1 MPADIPAGHR
11 KAWFFM
17 NTCRRINSEWLF
29 FKQPLSDTNAPTE
42 LSSELSSELP
52 SGRSSKLPSPD
63 DARFQPVNLPHDW
76 LISNSSDHYENSESW
91 YQKTLSSDVLDFD
104 TSSNEDN
111 NDWLLY
117 FEGVYMDCTI
127 FVNGMQAGEWKYGY
141 SSFEVRLTP
150 FLKAGDNTILVHV
163 RYQSPN
169 SRWYSGAGIYRS
181 VWLKKVPAIHIASDG
196 INAETHRTADGKWTL
211 CMHTTLEKDGMQQ
224 SASDFLAS
232 ASLSLSFCVQTI
244 DGTIIHSGICE
255 NTPVT
260 LTDIKPWDVS
270 DPNLY
275 QIVCTLSENG
285 TAIQTETIT
294 TGFRTTRFDPNEGFF
309 LNDVHMKLKG
319 VCQHHDLGALGAAV
333 NRSAIKRQLL
343 ILKSMGVNAV
353 RTTHNMPAVELLELA
368 DKMGILIV
376 DEAFDMWEM
385 SKTPYDYGRFFK
397 EWSARDVKSWIC
409 RDRNHP
415 SVILWSIGNEIYDT
429 HANEHGQEITRYL
442 KEQVLLHDPYGHAL
456 PTIGSNFMQGENA
469 RKCADILKIAGY
481 NYAERLYNKQH
492 ADHPDWVIYGSETS
506 STVQSRGIYHFP
518 LAKPLLTDDDGQ
530 CSSLGNSTVNWG
542 AKNQQFCAVSDLHM
556 PFSLGQFLWSGFDYI
571 GEPTPYQSRNSF
583 FGQIDT
589 AGFPKDAYYFYQSV
603 WTDVNTNPMIHILPY
618 WDFNP
623 GQMIDV
629 RVYTNAPKA
638 ALYLNDTLIGE
649 KELAHTE
656 EDNMMADWS
665 LPYEKGVLTAI
676 AYDEAGNEIARDTKH
691 SFGDAA
697 SLRLRADRVT
707 VPADGAEL
715 IFVTIDALDADGYVV
730 ANANNRVHVTVEGE
744 GLLSGLDNG
753 DSTDYEPYKGDCRRL
768 FSGKLL
774 AIIAPTLTAGA
785 ITIKAA
791 SDGLAPATLTL
802 NTVAY
807 DSEMTQTD
815 FAHSNPNGKA
825 NTNIPSSKDRCAN
838 DLHIM
843 TITRDPLADAVSQA
857 TDIPVRSIT
866 LSCEDSSILTADKPC
881 AVISAVTHPANA
893 TAQPLEWKLTNAEGV
908 VVPYAVLEPIDDSHM
923 RIRAFA
929 DGSFFVRCSVTNGR
943 GCTALYS
950 TLEFKAEQ
958 IGTMNLDPY
967 TFTVGSLY
975 ASAEGEVANGNAHG
989 AATGSEGTTSI
1000 TYGPFDFG
1008 TFGADTVTIPIF
1020 ETESRP
1026 IDLIFVAGKT
1036 DTQPGTVLCAGRYD
1050 KQMIWDQY
1058 QEETFTLQKRLTG
1071 VTTFTIQVTDRKLH
1085 IGGLTFKRLEKAWT
1099 RLAASDIDRIYGDA
1113 FCRTDD
1119 AITGIGN
1126 NVTIEYTDMDFGDE
1140 TSVVIEI
1147 TGRSPIAKNTIHVR
1161 TSNGAE
1167 EALNIAEFTY
1177 SEDYTTKRFPVTVL
1191 SGSQTVTLLFLP
1203 GSNFDLKS
1211 IHFVKKDK

>member
-1 MPADIPAGHR
+1 MPAEIPTGHR

-29 FKQPLSDTNAPTE
+29 FKQPLSDTTTT
-42 LSSELSSELP
+42 LP
-52 SGRSSKLPSPD
+52 AQNDS
-63 DARFQPVNLPHDW
+63 RFYPVNLPHDW
-76 LISNSSDHYENSESW
+76 LIANSADHYENSEGW
-91 YQKTLSSDVLDFD
+91 YQKTISSDILPFD
-104 TSSNEDN
+104 ASSDD
-111 NDWLLY
+111 DWLLY

-150 FLKAGDNTILVHV
+150 FLKTGENTILVHV

-181 VWLKKVPAIHIASDG
+181 VWLKKVPAVHIASDG
-196 INAETHRTADGKWTL
+196 IAAETHLIENGKWSL
-211 CMHTTLEKDGMQQ
+211 CMHTTLEKDGVQQ
-224 SASDFLAS
+224 SAKDFFAS
-232 ASLSLSFCVQTI
+232 ENDNPNASLSLSFCVQTL
-244 DGTIIHSGICE
+244 DGTVILSEIPE
-255 NTPVT
+255 DTPVT
-260 LTDIKPWDVS
+260 LTNIKPWDINE
-270 DPNLY
+270 PNLY
-275 QIVCTLSENG
+275 KIVCTLSENG

-294 TGFRTTRFDPNEGFF
+294 TGFRTTRFDTNEGFF
-309 LNDVHMKLKG
+309 LNDVHIKLKG
-319 VCQHHDLGALGAAV
+319 VCQHHDLGALGSAV
-333 NRSAIKRQLL
+333 NRSAIKRQLT

-368 DKMGILIV
+368 DEMGILIV

-385 SKTPYDYGRFFK
+385 SKTTYDYARFFK
-397 EWSARDVKSWIC
+397 EWSSRDVKSWIC

-415 SVILWSIGNEIYDT
+415 CVILWSIGNEIYDT

-603 WTDVNTNPMIHILPY
+603 WTDAKTNPMIHILPY

-629 RVYTNAPKA
+629 RVYTNAPKV
-638 ALYLNDTLIGE
+638 ALFLNGTLIGE
-649 KELAHTE
+649 KTLAHTE
-656 EDNMMADWS
+656 EDNMIADWQ
-665 LPYEKGVLTAI
+665 LPFEAGTLKAI
-676 AYDEAGNEIARDTKH
+676 AYDENGVEIARDEAS

-697 SLRLRADRVT
+697 SLHLTANRSQVT
-707 VPADGAEL
+707 ADGSEL
-715 IFVTIDALDADGYVV
+715 IFVTIDALDTDGHAV
-730 ANANNRVHVTVEGE
+730 ANANNRVHVTVTGE
-744 GLLSGLDNG
+744 GMLAGLDNG
-753 DSTDYEPYKGDCRRL
+753 DSTDCEPYKGDCRRL

-774 AIIAPTLTAGA
+774 AIIAPSLTAGT
-785 ITIKAA
+785 ITITAS
-791 SDGLAPATLTL
+791 SDGLTSASLTV
-802 NTVAY
+802 NTTSY
-807 DSEMTQTD
+807 SE
-815 FAHSNPNGKA
+815 
-825 NTNIPSSKDRCAN
+825 SSDEKDPCAE
-838 DLHIM
+838 DLHLM
-843 TITRDPLADAVSQA
+843 TITRDPLADSISSQS
-857 TDIPVRSIT
+857 DIPVRKIT
-866 LSCEDSSILTADKPC
+866 LSCETFTHLTADAPS
-881 AVISAVTHPANA
+881 AVIYASVSPANA
-893 TAQPLEWKLTNAEGV
+893 TTQTLDWKVTNAEGV
-908 VVPYAVLEPIDDSHM
+908 TVPYAILEPIDNTHV
-923 RIRAFA
+923 RIHALS

-943 GCTALYS
+943 GHTTLYS
-950 TLEFKAEQ
+950 TLAFTATE

-975 ASAEGEVANGNAHG
+975 SDSEGEIANGNAHG

-1008 TFGADTVTIPIF
+1008 TFGTDTVTIPIF
-1020 ETESRP
+1020 ETESQP
-1026 IDLIFVAGKT
+1026 VDLTFIEGKT
-1036 DTQPGTVLCAGRYD
+1036 KSKPGTILCTGRYD
-1050 KQMIWDQY
+1050 KKMIWDQY
-1058 QEETFTLQKRLTG
+1058 QEETFKLPKRLKG

-1085 IGGLTFKRLEKAWT
+1085 IGGLTFHKLEKAWT
-1099 RLAASDIDRIYGDA
+1099 TLAASDIDRIYGDA

-1140 TSVVIEI
+1140 TSAVIEI

-1161 TSNGAE
+1161 TSNGKE
-1167 EALNIAEFTY
+1167 ESLNIAEFTY
-1177 SEDYTTKRFPVTVL
+1177 SEDYTTKCFPVNVL

-1211 IHFVKKDK
+1211 IRFIKKDN

>member
-1 MPADIPAGHR
+1 
-11 KAWFFM
+11 M

-29 FKQPLSDTNAPTE
+29 FKQPLSETATTLSPT
-42 LSSELSSELP
+42 LP
-52 SGRSSKLPSPD
+52 AQNDS
-63 DARFQPVNLPHDW
+63 RFYPVNLPHDW
-76 LISNSSDHYENSESW
+76 LIANSADHYENSEGW
-91 YQKTLSSDVLDFD
+91 YQKTISSDILPFD
-104 TSSNEDN
+104 ASSDD
-111 NDWLLY
+111 DWLLY

-150 FLKAGDNTILVHV
+150 FLKTGENTILVHV

-181 VWLKKVPAIHIASDG
+181 VWLKKVPAVHIASDG
-196 INAETHRTADGKWTL
+196 IAAETHRLENGKWSL
-211 CMHTTLEKDGMQQ
+211 CMHTTLEKEGIQL
-224 SASDFLAS
+224 SAKDFFAS
-232 ASLSLSFCVQTI
+232 ENDNKSSSLSLSFCVQTL
-244 DGTIIHSGICE
+244 DGTVILSEIPE
-255 NTPVT
+255 DTPVT
-260 LTDIKPWDVS
+260 LTNIKPWDIS
-270 DPNLY
+270 EPNLY
-275 QIVCTLSENG
+275 KIVCTLSENG

-294 TGFRTTRFDPNEGFF
+294 TGFRTTRFDTNEGFF
-309 LNDVHMKLKG
+309 LNDVHIKLKG
-319 VCQHHDLGALGAAV
+319 VCQHHDLGALGSAV
-333 NRSAIKRQLL
+333 NRSAIKRQLM

-368 DKMGILIV
+368 DEMGILIV

-385 SKTPYDYGRFFK
+385 SKTTYDYARFFK
-397 EWSARDVKSWIC
+397 EWSSRDVKSWIC

-415 SVILWSIGNEIYDT
+415 CVILWSIGNEIYDT

-603 WTDVNTNPMIHILPY
+603 WTDAKTNPMIHILPY

-623 GQMIDV
+623 DQMIDV
-629 RVYTNAPKA
+629 RVYTNAPKV
-638 ALYLNDTLIGE
+638 ALFLNGTLIGE
-649 KELAHTE
+649 KTLAHTE
-656 EDNMMADWS
+656 EDNMIADWQ
-665 LPYEKGVLTAI
+665 LPFEAGTLKAI
-676 AYDEAGNEIARDTKH
+676 AYDENGVEIARDEAS

-697 SLRLRADRVT
+697 SLHLTANRSQVT
-707 VPADGAEL
+707 ADGSEL
-715 IFVTIDALDADGYVV
+715 IFVTIDALDTDGHAV
-730 ANANNRVHVTVEGE
+730 ANANNRVHVTVTGE
-744 GLLSGLDNG
+744 GMLAGLDNG
-753 DSTDYEPYKGDCRRL
+753 DSTDCEPYKGDCRRL

-774 AIIAPTLTAGA
+774 AIIAPSLTAGT
-785 ITIKAA
+785 ITITAS
-791 SDGLAPATLTL
+791 SDGLTSASLTV
-802 NTVAY
+802 NTTSY
-807 DSEMTQTD
+807 SE
-815 FAHSNPNGKA
+815 
-825 NTNIPSSKDRCAN
+825 SSDEKDPCAE
-838 DLHIM
+838 DLHLM
-843 TITRDPLADAVSQA
+843 TITRDPLADSISSQS
-857 TDIPVRSIT
+857 DIPVRKIT
-866 LSCEDSSILTADKPC
+866 LSCETFTHLTADAPS
-881 AVISAVTHPANA
+881 AVIYASVSPANA
-893 TAQPLEWKLTNAEGV
+893 TTQTLDWKVTNAEGV
-908 VVPYAVLEPIDDSHM
+908 TVPYAILESIDNTHV
-923 RIRAFA
+923 RIHALS

-943 GCTALYS
+943 GHTTLYS
-950 TLEFKAEQ
+950 TLAFTATE
-958 IGTMNLDPY
+958 IGTMNLNPY

-975 ASAEGEVANGNAHG
+975 SDSEGEIANGNAHG

-1008 TFGADTVTIPIF
+1008 TFGSDTVTIPIF

-1026 IDLIFVAGKT
+1026 VDLTFIEGKT
-1036 DTQPGTVLCAGRYD
+1036 KTQSGTVLCRGHYD
-1050 KQMIWDQY
+1050 KKMIWDTY
-1058 QEETFTLQKRLTG
+1058 QEETFKLPKRLTG
-1071 VTTFTIQVTDRKLH
+1071 VTTFTIQVTNRKLH
-1085 IGGLTFKRLEKAWT
+1085 IGGLSFKKLEKAWSPLSVT
-1099 RLAASDIDRIYGDA
+1099 DIDRIYGDA
-1113 FCRTDD
+1113 FCKTDD

-1126 NVTIEYTDMDFGDE
+1126 NVTIEYTDMDFGE
-1140 TSVVIEI
+1140 RTCVVIEI
-1147 TGRSPIAKNTIHVR
+1147 TGRSPIEKNTIHVR
-1161 TSNGAE
+1161 TSNGTNE
-1167 EALNIAEFTY
+1167 TLNIAEFPY
-1177 SEDYTTKRFPVTVL
+1177 SDDYVTKRFPVNVL

-1203 GSNFDLKS
+1203 GSNFDLKG
-1211 IHFVKKDK
+1211 IRFVR

>member
-1 MPADIPAGHR
+1 MPAEIPTGHR

-29 FKQPLSDTNAPTE
+29 FKQPLSDTTTT
-42 LSSELSSELP
+42 LP
-52 SGRSSKLPSPD
+52 AQNDS
-63 DARFQPVNLPHDW
+63 RFYPVNLPHDW
-76 LISNSSDHYENSESW
+76 LIANSADHYENSEGW
-91 YQKTLSSDVLDFD
+91 YQKTISSDILHFD
-104 TSSNEDN
+104 ASSDD
-111 NDWLLY
+111 DWLLY

-150 FLKAGDNTILVHV
+150 FLKTGENTILVHV

-181 VWLKKVPAIHIASDG
+181 VWLKKVPAVHIASDG
-196 INAETHRTADGKWTL
+196 IAAETHLIENGKWSL
-211 CMHTTLEKDGMQQ
+211 CMHTTLEKDGVQQ
-224 SASDFLAS
+224 SAKDFFAS
-232 ASLSLSFCVQTI
+232 ENDNKSTSLSLSFCVQTL
-244 DGTIIHSGICE
+244 DGTVILSEIPE
-255 NTPVT
+255 DTPVT
-260 LTDIKPWDVS
+260 LTNIKPWDIS
-270 DPNLY
+270 EPNLY
-275 QIVCTLSENG
+275 KIVCTLSENG

-294 TGFRTTRFDPNEGFF
+294 TGFRTTRFDTNEGFF
-309 LNDVHMKLKG
+309 LNDVHIKLKG
-319 VCQHHDLGALGAAV
+319 VCQHHDLGALGSAV
-333 NRSAIKRQLL
+333 NRSAIKRQLT

-368 DKMGILIV
+368 DEMGILIV

-385 SKTPYDYGRFFK
+385 SKTTYDYARFFK

-415 SVILWSIGNEIYDT
+415 CVILWSIGNEIYDT

-492 ADHPDWVIYGSETS
+492 SDHPDWVIYGSETS

-603 WTDVNTNPMIHILPY
+603 WTDAKTNPMIHLLPY

-629 RVYTNAPKA
+629 RVYTNAPKV
-638 ALYLNDTLIGE
+638 ALFLNGTLIGE
-649 KELAHTE
+649 KTLAHTE
-656 EDNMMADWS
+656 EDNMIADWQ
-665 LPYEKGVLTAI
+665 LPFEAGTLKAI
-676 AYDEAGNEIARDTKH
+676 AYDENGVEIARDEAS

-697 SLRLRADRVT
+697 SLHLTANRSQVT
-707 VPADGAEL
+707 ADGSEL
-715 IFVTIDALDADGYVV
+715 IFVTIDALDTDGHAV
-730 ANANNRVHVTVEGE
+730 ANANNRVHVTVTGE
-744 GLLSGLDNG
+744 GMLAGLDNG
-753 DSTDYEPYKGDCRRL
+753 DSTDCEPYKGDCRRL

-774 AIIAPTLTAGA
+774 AIIAPSLTAGT
-785 ITIKAA
+785 ITITAS
-791 SDGLAPATLTL
+791 SDGLTSASLTV
-802 NTVAY
+802 NTTSY
-807 DSEMTQTD
+807 SE
-815 FAHSNPNGKA
+815 
-825 NTNIPSSKDRCAN
+825 SSDEKDPCAE
-838 DLHIM
+838 DLHLM
-843 TITRDPLADAVSQA
+843 TITRDPLADSISSQS
-857 TDIPVRSIT
+857 DIPVRKIT
-866 LSCEDSSILTADKPC
+866 LSCETFTHLTADAPS
-881 AVISAVTHPANA
+881 AVIYASVSPANA
-893 TAQPLEWKLTNAEGV
+893 TTQTLDWKVTNAEGV
-908 VVPYAVLEPIDDSHM
+908 TVPYAILEPIDNTHV
-923 RIRAFA
+923 RIHALS

-943 GCTALYS
+943 GHTTLYS
-950 TLEFKAEQ
+950 TLAFTATE
-958 IGTMNLDPY
+958 IGTMNLNPY

-975 ASAEGEVANGNAHG
+975 SDSEGEIANGNAHG

-1008 TFGADTVTIPIF
+1008 TFGSDTVTIPIF

-1026 IDLIFVAGKT
+1026 VDLTFIEGKT
-1036 DTQPGTVLCAGRYD
+1036 KTQSGTVLCRGHYD
-1050 KQMIWDQY
+1050 KKMIWDTY
-1058 QEETFTLQKRLTG
+1058 QEETFKLPKRLTG
-1071 VTTFTIQVTDRKLH
+1071 VTTFTIQVTNRKLH
-1085 IGGLTFKRLEKAWT
+1085 IGGLSFKKLEKAWSPLSVT
-1099 RLAASDIDRIYGDA
+1099 DIDRIYGDA
-1113 FCRTDD
+1113 FCKTDD

-1126 NVTIEYTDMDFGDE
+1126 NVTIEYTDMDFGE
-1140 TSVVIEI
+1140 RTCVVIEI
-1147 TGRSPIAKNTIHVR
+1147 TGRSPIEKNTIHVR
-1161 TSNGAE
+1161 TSNGTNE
-1167 EALNIAEFTY
+1167 TLNIAEFPY
-1177 SEDYTTKRFPVTVL
+1177 SDDYVTKRFPVNVL

-1203 GSNFDLKS
+1203 GSNFDLKG
-1211 IHFVKKDK
+1211 IRFVR

>member
-1 MPADIPAGHR
+1 MPAEIPTGHR

-29 FKQPLSDTNAPTE
+29 FKQPLSDTTTTLSPT
-42 LSSELSSELP
+42 LP
-52 SGRSSKLPSPD
+52 AQNDS
-63 DARFQPVNLPHDW
+63 RFYPVNLPHDW
-76 LISNSSDHYENSESW
+76 LIANSADHYENSEGW
-91 YQKTLSSDVLDFD
+91 YQKTISSDILPFD
-104 TSSNEDN
+104 ASSDD
-111 NDWLLY
+111 DWLLY

-127 FVNGMQAGEWKYGY
+127 FVNGMLAGEWKYGY

-150 FLKAGDNTILVHV
+150 FLKTGENTILVHV

-181 VWLKKVPAIHIASDG
+181 VWLKKVSSVHIASDG
-196 INAETHRTADGKWTL
+196 ITAETHRLENGNWSL
-211 CMHTTLEKDGMQQ
+211 CMHTTLEKEGIQQ
-224 SASDFLAS
+224 SAKDFFAS
-232 ASLSLSFCVQTI
+232 ENDNPNASLSLSFCVQTL
-244 DGTIIHSGICE
+244 DGTVILSEILE
-255 NTPVT
+255 DTPVT
-260 LTDIKPWDVS
+260 LTNIKPWGINE
-270 DPNLY
+270 PNLY
-275 QIVCTLSENG
+275 KIVCTLSENG

-294 TGFRTTRFDPNEGFF
+294 TGFRTTRFDTNEGFF
-309 LNDVHMKLKG
+309 LNDVHIKLKG
-319 VCQHHDLGALGAAV
+319 VCQHHDLGALGSAI
-333 NRSAIKRQLL
+333 NRSAIKRQLT

-368 DKMGILIV
+368 DEMGILIV

-385 SKTPYDYGRFFK
+385 SKTIYDYARFFK

-415 SVILWSIGNEIYDT
+415 CVILWSIGNEIYDT

-518 LAKPLLTDDDGQ
+518 LAKPLLTDYDGQ

-603 WTDVNTNPMIHILPY
+603 WTDAKTNPMIHILPY

-638 ALYLNDTLIGE
+638 ALFFNDTLIGE
-649 KELAHTE
+649 KKLAHTQ
-656 EDNMMADWS
+656 EDNIIADWS
-665 LPYEKGVLTAI
+665 LPYKKGVLTAI

-691 SFGDAA
+691 SFGDAS
-697 SLRLRADRVT
+697 SLRLSADRLE
-707 VPADGAEL
+707 VPANGEEL
-715 IFVTIDALDADGYVV
+715 IFVTIDALDADGYPVD
-730 ANANNRVHVTVEGE
+730 NATNRVHVTVDGE
-744 GLLSGLDNG
+744 GLLAGLDNG

-774 AIIAPTLTAGA
+774 AIIAPTLNAGTITVTAS
-785 ITIKAA
+785 
-791 SDGLAPATLTL
+791 SDGLKDAVLTL
-802 NTVAY
+802 NTVACK
-807 DSEMTQTD
+807 
-815 FAHSNPNGKA
+815 N
-825 NTNIPSSKDRCAN
+825 RCSD

-843 TITRDPLADAVSQA
+843 TITRDPLADEVSHA
-857 TDIPVRSIT
+857 TDIPVRTIT
-866 LSCEDSSILTADKPC
+866 LSCEDSCILTASKPS

-893 TAQPLEWKLTNAEGV
+893 AAQPLDWKVTNAEGV
-908 VVPYAVLEPIDDSHM
+908 VVPYAALEQIDDTHI
-923 RIRAFA
+923 RILAFA

-950 TLEFKAEQ
+950 MLEFKAEQ

-967 TFTVGSLY
+967 SFTVGSLY
-975 ASAEGEVANGNAHG
+975 TYAEGEVANGNAHG

-1008 TFGADTVTIPIF
+1008 TFGTDTVTIPIF
-1020 ETESRP
+1020 ETESQP
-1026 IDLIFVAGKT
+1026 VDLTFIEGKT
-1036 DTQPGTVLCAGRYD
+1036 KSKPGTILCTGRYD
-1050 KQMIWDQY
+1050 KKMIWDQY
-1058 QEETFTLQKRLTG
+1058 QEETFKLPKRLKG

-1085 IGGLTFKRLEKAWT
+1085 IGGLTFHKLEKAWT
-1099 RLAASDIDRIYGDA
+1099 TLAASDIDRIYGDA
-1113 FCRTDD
+1113 FCRIDD

-1140 TSVVIEI
+1140 TSAVIEI

-1161 TSNGAE
+1161 TSNGTE

-1177 SEDYTTKRFPVTVL
+1177 SEDYTTKCFPVNVL

-1211 IHFVKKDK
+1211 IRFVKKNN

>member
-1 MPADIPAGHR
+1 MPAEIPTGHR

-29 FKQPLSDTNAPTE
+29 FKQPLSDTTTT
-42 LSSELSSELP
+42 LP
-52 SGRSSKLPSPD
+52 AQNDS
-63 DARFQPVNLPHDW
+63 RFCPVNLPHDW
-76 LISNSSDHYENSESW
+76 LIANSADHYENSEGW
-91 YQKTLSSDVLDFD
+91 YQKTISSDILPFNA
-104 TSSNEDN
+104 SSDD
-111 NDWLLY
+111 DWLLY

-150 FLKAGDNTILVHV
+150 FLKTGENTILVHV

-181 VWLKKVPAIHIASDG
+181 VWLKKVPAVHIVSDG
-196 INAETHRTADGKWTL
+196 IAAETHLIENGKWSL
-211 CMHTTLEKDGMQQ
+211 CMHTTLEKDGVQQ
-224 SASDFLAS
+224 SAKDFFAS
-232 ASLSLSFCVQTI
+232 ENDNESTSLSLSFCVQTL
-244 DGTIIHSGICE
+244 DGTVILSEIPE
-255 NTPVT
+255 DTPVT
-260 LTDIKPWDVS
+260 LTNIKPWDINE
-270 DPNLY
+270 PNLY
-275 QIVCTLSENG
+275 KIVCTLSENG

-294 TGFRTTRFDPNEGFF
+294 TGFRTTRFDTNEGFF
-309 LNDVHMKLKG
+309 LNDVHIKLKG
-319 VCQHHDLGALGAAV
+319 VCQHHDLGALGSAV
-333 NRSAIKRQLL
+333 NRSAIKRQLT

-368 DKMGILIV
+368 DEMGILIV

-385 SKTPYDYGRFFK
+385 SKTTYDYARFFK
-397 EWSARDVKSWIC
+397 EWSSRDVKSWIC

-415 SVILWSIGNEIYDT
+415 CVILWSIGNEIYDT

-603 WTDVNTNPMIHILPY
+603 WTDAKTNPMIHILPY

-638 ALYLNDTLIGE
+638 ALFFNDTLIGE
-649 KELAHTE
+649 KKLAHTQ
-656 EDNMMADWS
+656 EDNIIADWS
-665 LPYEKGVLTAI
+665 LPYKKGVLTAI

-691 SFGDAA
+691 SFGDAS
-697 SLRLRADRVT
+697 SLRLSADRLE
-707 VPADGAEL
+707 VPANGEEL
-715 IFVTIDALDADGYVV
+715 IFVTIDALDADGYPVD
-730 ANANNRVHVTVEGE
+730 NATNRVHVTVEGE
-744 GLLSGLDNG
+744 GLLAGLDNG

-774 AIIAPTLTAGA
+774 AIIAPTLNAGTITVTAS
-785 ITIKAA
+785 
-791 SDGLAPATLTL
+791 SDGLKDAVLTL
-802 NTVAY
+802 NTVAC
-807 DSEMTQTD
+807 Q
-815 FAHSNPNGKA
+815 N
-825 NTNIPSSKDRCAN
+825 RCSD

-843 TITRDPLADAVSQA
+843 IITRDPLADAVSHA

-866 LSCEDSSILTADKPC
+866 LSCEDSCILTASKPS

-893 TAQPLEWKLTNAEGV
+893 TAQPLDWKVTNAEGV
-908 VVPYAVLEPIDDSHM
+908 VVPYATLEQIDDTHI
-923 RIRAFA
+923 RILAFA

-950 TLEFKAEQ
+950 MLEFKAEQ

-967 TFTVGSLY
+967 SFTVGSLY
-975 ASAEGEVANGNAHG
+975 TYAEGEVANGNAHG

-1008 TFGADTVTIPIF
+1008 TFGTDTVTIPIF
-1020 ETESRP
+1020 ETESQP
-1026 IDLIFVAGKT
+1026 VDLTFIEGKT
-1036 DTQPGTVLCAGRYD
+1036 KSKPGTILCTGRYD
-1050 KQMIWDQY
+1050 KKMIWDQY
-1058 QEETFTLQKRLTG
+1058 QEETFTLSKRLKG

-1085 IGGLTFKRLEKAWT
+1085 IGGLTFHKLEKAWT
-1099 RLAASDIDRIYGDA
+1099 TLAASDIDRIYGDA
-1113 FCRTDD
+1113 FCRIDD

-1140 TSVVIEI
+1140 TSAVIEI

-1161 TSNGAE
+1161 TSNGTE

-1177 SEDYTTKRFPVTVL
+1177 SEDYTTKCFPVNVL
-1191 SGSQTVTLLFLP
+1191 SGYQTVTLLFLP

-1211 IHFVKKDK
+1211 IRFVKKDN

>member
-1 MPADIPAGHR
+1 
-11 KAWFFM
+11 M

-29 FKQPLSDTNAPTE
+29 FKQPLSDTTTT
-42 LSSELSSELP
+42 LP
-52 SGRSSKLPSPD
+52 AQNDS
-63 DARFQPVNLPHDW
+63 RFYPVNLPHDW
-76 LISNSSDHYENSESW
+76 LIANSADHYENSEGW
-91 YQKTLSSDVLDFD
+91 YQKTISSDILPFD
-104 TSSNEDN
+104 ASSDD
-111 NDWLLY
+111 DWLLY

-150 FLKAGDNTILVHV
+150 FLKTGENTILVHV

-181 VWLKKVPAIHIASDG
+181 VWLKKVPVVHIASDG
-196 INAETHRTADGKWTL
+196 IAAETHLIENGKWSL
-211 CMHTTLEKDGMQQ
+211 CMHTTLEKEGIQQ
-224 SASDFLAS
+224 SAKDFFAS
-232 ASLSLSFCVQTI
+232 ENDNPNTSLSLSFCVQTL
-244 DGTIIHSGICE
+244 DGTVILSEIPE
-255 NTPVT
+255 DTPVT
-260 LTDIKPWDVS
+260 LTNIKPWDIS
-270 DPNLY
+270 EPNLY
-275 QIVCTLSENG
+275 KIVCTLSENG

-294 TGFRTTRFDPNEGFF
+294 TGFRTTRFDTNEGFF
-309 LNDVHMKLKG
+309 LNDVHIKLKG
-319 VCQHHDLGALGAAV
+319 VCQHHDLGALGSAV
-333 NRSAIKRQLL
+333 NRSAIKRQLM

-368 DKMGILIV
+368 DEMGILIV

-385 SKTPYDYGRFFK
+385 SKTTYDYARFFK

-415 SVILWSIGNEIYDT
+415 CVILWSIGNEIYDT

-603 WTDVNTNPMIHILPY
+603 WTDAKTNPMIHLLPY

-638 ALYLNDTLIGE
+638 ALFFNDTLIGE
-649 KELAHTE
+649 KKLAHTQ
-656 EDNMMADWS
+656 EDNIIADWS
-665 LPYEKGVLTAI
+665 LPYKKGVLTAI

-691 SFGDAA
+691 SFGDAS
-697 SLRLRADRVT
+697 SLRLSADRLE
-707 VPADGAEL
+707 VPANGEEL
-715 IFVTIDALDADGYVV
+715 IFVTIDALDADGYPVD
-730 ANANNRVHVTVEGE
+730 NATNRVHVTVDGE
-744 GLLSGLDNG
+744 GLLAGLDNG

-774 AIIAPTLTAGA
+774 AIIAPTLNAGTITVTAS
-785 ITIKAA
+785 
-791 SDGLAPATLTL
+791 SDGLKDAVLTL
-802 NTVAY
+802 NTVAC
-807 DSEMTQTD
+807 Q
-815 FAHSNPNGKA
+815 N
-825 NTNIPSSKDRCAN
+825 RCSD

-843 TITRDPLADAVSQA
+843 TITRDPLADAVSHA

-866 LSCEDSSILTADKPC
+866 LSCEDSCILTASKPS

-893 TAQPLEWKLTNAEGV
+893 AAQPLDWKVTNAEGV
-908 VVPYAVLEPIDDSHM
+908 VVPYAALEQIDDTHI
-923 RIRAFA
+923 RILAFA

-950 TLEFKAEQ
+950 MLEFKAEQ

-967 TFTVGSLY
+967 SFTVGSLY
-975 ASAEGEVANGNAHG
+975 TYAEGEVANGNAHG

-1008 TFGADTVTIPIF
+1008 TFGTDTVTIPIF
-1020 ETESRP
+1020 ETESQP
-1026 IDLIFVAGKT
+1026 VDLTFIEGKT
-1036 DTQPGTVLCAGRYD
+1036 KSKPGTILCTGRYD
-1050 KQMIWDQY
+1050 KKMIWDQY
-1058 QEETFTLQKRLTG
+1058 QEETFKLPKRLKG

-1085 IGGLTFKRLEKAWT
+1085 IGGLTFHKLEKAWT
-1099 RLAASDIDRIYGDA
+1099 TLAASDIDRIYGDA
-1113 FCRTDD
+1113 FCRTDN

-1126 NVTIEYTDMDFGDE
+1126 NVTIEYTDMDFGNE
-1140 TSVVIEI
+1140 TSAVIEI

-1161 TSNGAE
+1161 TSNGKE
-1167 EALNIAEFTY
+1167 ESLNIAEFTY
-1177 SEDYTTKRFPVTVL
+1177 SEDYTTKCFPVNVL

-1211 IHFVKKDK
+1211 IRFIKKNN

>member
-1 MPADIPAGHR
+1 
-11 KAWFFM
+11 M

-29 FKQPLSDTNAPTE
+29 FKQPLSETATALSPT
-42 LSSELSSELP
+42 LP
-52 SGRSSKLPSPD
+52 AQNDS
-63 DARFQPVNLPHDW
+63 RFYPVNLPHDW
-76 LISNSSDHYENSESW
+76 LIANSADHYENSEGW
-91 YQKTLSSDVLDFD
+91 YQKTISSDILPFD
-104 TSSNEDN
+104 ASSDD
-111 NDWLLY
+111 DWLLY

-150 FLKAGDNTILVHV
+150 FLKTGENTILVHV

-181 VWLKKVPAIHIASDG
+181 VWLKKVPAVHIASDG
-196 INAETHRTADGKWTL
+196 IAAETHRLENGKWSL
-211 CMHTTLEKDGMQQ
+211 CMHTTLEKEGIQQ
-224 SASDFLAS
+224 SAKDFFAS
-232 ASLSLSFCVQTI
+232 ENDNKSTSLSLSFCIQTL
-244 DGTIIHSGICE
+244 DGTVILSEIPE
-255 NTPVT
+255 DTPVT
-260 LTDIKPWDVS
+260 LTNIKPWDIS
-270 DPNLY
+270 EPNLY
-275 QIVCTLSENG
+275 KIVCTLSENG

-294 TGFRTTRFDPNEGFF
+294 TGFRTTRFDTNEGFF
-309 LNDVHMKLKG
+309 LNDVHIKLKG
-319 VCQHHDLGALGAAV
+319 VCQHHDLGALGSAV
-333 NRSAIKRQLL
+333 NRSAIKRQLT

-368 DKMGILIV
+368 DEMGILIV

-385 SKTPYDYGRFFK
+385 SKTTYDYARFFK

-415 SVILWSIGNEIYDT
+415 CVILWSIGNEIYDT

-506 STVQSRGIYHFP
+506 STVQGRGIYHFP

-603 WTDVNTNPMIHILPY
+603 WTDAKTNPMIHILPY

-623 GQMIDV
+623 DQMIDV
-629 RVYTNAPKA
+629 RVYTNAPKV
-638 ALYLNDTLIGE
+638 ALFLNGTLIGE
-649 KELAHTE
+649 KTLAHTE
-656 EDNMMADWS
+656 EDNMIADWQ
-665 LPYEKGVLTAI
+665 LPFEAGTLKAI
-676 AYDEAGNEIARDTKH
+676 AYDENGVEIARDEAS

-697 SLRLRADRVT
+697 SLHLTANRSQVT
-707 VPADGAEL
+707 ADGSEL
-715 IFVTIDALDADGYVV
+715 IFVTIDALDTDGHAV
-730 ANANNRVHVTVEGE
+730 ANANNRVHVTVTGE
-744 GLLSGLDNG
+744 GMLAGLDNG
-753 DSTDYEPYKGDCRRL
+753 DSTDCEPYKGDCRRL

-774 AIIAPTLTAGA
+774 AIIAPSLTAGT
-785 ITIKAA
+785 ITITAS
-791 SDGLAPATLTL
+791 SDGLTSASLTV
-802 NTVAY
+802 NTTSY
-807 DSEMTQTD
+807 SE
-815 FAHSNPNGKA
+815 
-825 NTNIPSSKDRCAN
+825 SSDEKDPCAE
-838 DLHIM
+838 DLHLM
-843 TITRDPLADAVSQA
+843 TITRDPLADSISSQS
-857 TDIPVRSIT
+857 DIPVRKIT
-866 LSCEDSSILTADKPC
+866 LSCETFTHLTADAPS
-881 AVISAVTHPANA
+881 AVIYASVSPANA
-893 TAQPLEWKLTNAEGV
+893 TTQTLDWKVTNAEGV
-908 VVPYAVLEPIDDSHM
+908 TVPYAILEPIDNTHV
-923 RIRAFA
+923 RIHALS

-943 GCTALYS
+943 GHTTLYS
-950 TLEFKAEQ
+950 TLAFTATE
-958 IGTMNLDPY
+958 IGTMNLNPY

-975 ASAEGEVANGNAHG
+975 SDSEGEIANGNAHS

-1008 TFGADTVTIPIF
+1008 TFGSDTVTIPIF

-1026 IDLIFVAGKT
+1026 VDLTFIEGKT
-1036 DTQPGTVLCAGRYD
+1036 KTQSGTVLCRGHYD
-1050 KQMIWDQY
+1050 KKMIWDTY
-1058 QEETFTLQKRLTG
+1058 QEETFKLPKRLTG
-1071 VTTFTIQVTDRKLH
+1071 VTTFTIQVTNRKLH
-1085 IGGLTFKRLEKAWT
+1085 IGGLSFKKLEKAWSPLSVT
-1099 RLAASDIDRIYGDA
+1099 DIDRIYGDA
-1113 FCRTDD
+1113 FCKTDD

-1126 NVTIEYTDMDFGDE
+1126 NVTIEYTDMDFGE
-1140 TSVVIEI
+1140 RTCVVIEI
-1147 TGRSPIAKNTIHVR
+1147 TGRSPIEKNTIHVR
-1161 TSNGAE
+1161 TSNGTNE
-1167 EALNIAEFTY
+1167 TLNIAEFPY
-1177 SEDYTTKRFPVTVL
+1177 SDDYVTKRFPVNVL

-1203 GSNFDLKS
+1203 GSNFDLKG
-1211 IHFVKKDK
+1211 IRFVR

>member
-1 MPADIPAGHR
+1 MPAEIPTGHR

-29 FKQPLSDTNAPTE
+29 FKQPLSETATTLSPT
-42 LSSELSSELP
+42 LP
-52 SGRSSKLPSPD
+52 AQNDS
-63 DARFQPVNLPHDW
+63 RFYPVNLPHDW
-76 LISNSSDHYENSESW
+76 LIANSADHYENSEGW
-91 YQKTLSSDVLDFD
+91 YQKTISSDILPFD
-104 TSSNEDN
+104 ASSDD
-111 NDWLLY
+111 DWLLY

-150 FLKAGDNTILVHV
+150 FLKTGENTILVHV

-181 VWLKKVPAIHIASDG
+181 VWLKKVPAVHIASDG
-196 INAETHRTADGKWTL
+196 IAAETHLIENGKWSL
-211 CMHTTLEKDGMQQ
+211 CMHTTLEKEGVQL
-224 SASDFLAS
+224 SANDFFAS
-232 ASLSLSFCVQTI
+232 ENDNKSTSLSLSFCVQTL
-244 DGTIIHSGICE
+244 DGTVILSEIQE
-255 NTPVT
+255 DTPVT
-260 LTDIKPWDVS
+260 LTNIKPWDINK
-270 DPNLY
+270 PNLY
-275 QIVCTLSENG
+275 KIVCTLSENG

-294 TGFRTTRFDPNEGFF
+294 TGFRTTRFDTNEGFF
-309 LNDVHMKLKG
+309 LNDVHIKLKG
-319 VCQHHDLGALGAAV
+319 VCQHHDLGALGSAV
-333 NRSAIKRQLL
+333 NRSAIKRQLM

-368 DKMGILIV
+368 DEMGILIV

-385 SKTPYDYGRFFK
+385 SKTTYDYARFFK
-397 EWSARDVKSWIC
+397 EWSSRDVKSWIC

-415 SVILWSIGNEIYDT
+415 CVILWSIGNEIYDT

-603 WTDVNTNPMIHILPY
+603 WTDAKTNPMIHILPY

-638 ALYLNDTLIGE
+638 ALFFNDTLIGE
-649 KELAHTE
+649 KKLAHTQ
-656 EDNMMADWS
+656 EDNIIADWS
-665 LPYEKGVLTAI
+665 LPYKKGVLTAI

-691 SFGDAA
+691 SFGDAS
-697 SLRLRADRVT
+697 SLRLSADRLE
-707 VPADGAEL
+707 VPANGEEL
-715 IFVTIDALDADGYVV
+715 IFVTIDALDADGYPVD
-730 ANANNRVHVTVEGE
+730 NATNRVHVTVEGE
-744 GLLSGLDNG
+744 GLLAGLDNG

-774 AIIAPTLTAGA
+774 AIIAPTLNAGTITVTAS
-785 ITIKAA
+785 
-791 SDGLAPATLTL
+791 SDGLKDAVLTL
-802 NTVAY
+802 NTVACK
-807 DSEMTQTD
+807 
-815 FAHSNPNGKA
+815 N
-825 NTNIPSSKDRCAN
+825 RCSD

-843 TITRDPLADAVSQA
+843 TITRDPLADTVSHA

-866 LSCEDSSILTADKPC
+866 LSCEDSCILTASKPS

-893 TAQPLEWKLTNAEGV
+893 TAQPLDWKVTNAEGV
-908 VVPYAVLEPIDDSHM
+908 VVPYAALEQIDDTHI
-923 RIRAFA
+923 RILAFA

-950 TLEFKAEQ
+950 MLEFKAEQ
-958 IGTMNLDPY
+958 IGTMNLAPY
-967 TFTVGSLY
+967 SFTVGSLY
-975 ASAEGEVANGNAHG
+975 TYAEGEVANGNAHG

-1008 TFGADTVTIPIF
+1008 TFGTDTVTIPIF
-1020 ETESRP
+1020 ETESQP
-1026 IDLIFVAGKT
+1026 VDLTFIEGKT
-1036 DTQPGTVLCAGRYD
+1036 KSKPGTILCTGRYD
-1050 KQMIWDQY
+1050 KKMIWDQY
-1058 QEETFTLQKRLTG
+1058 QEETFKLPKRLKG

-1085 IGGLTFKRLEKAWT
+1085 IGGLTFHKLEKAWT
-1099 RLAASDIDRIYGDA
+1099 TLAASDIDRIYGDA
-1113 FCRTDD
+1113 FCRIDD

-1140 TSVVIEI
+1140 TSAVIEI

-1161 TSNGAE
+1161 TSNGTE

-1177 SEDYTTKRFPVTVL
+1177 SEDYTTKCFPVNVL

-1211 IHFVKKDK
+1211 IRFIKKDN

>member
-1 MPADIPAGHR
+1 MPAEIPTGHR

-29 FKQPLSDTNAPTE
+29 FKQPLSDTTTTLSPT
-42 LSSELSSELP
+42 LP
-52 SGRSSKLPSPD
+52 AQNDS
-63 DARFQPVNLPHDW
+63 RFYPVNLPHDW
-76 LISNSSDHYENSESW
+76 LIANSADHYENSEGW
-91 YQKTLSSDVLDFD
+91 YQKTISSDILPFD
-104 TSSNEDN
+104 ASSDD
-111 NDWLLY
+111 DWLLY

-127 FVNGMQAGEWKYGY
+127 FVNGMLAGEWKYGY

-150 FLKAGDNTILVHV
+150 FLKTGENTILVHV

-181 VWLKKVPAIHIASDG
+181 VWLKKVSSVHIASDG
-196 INAETHRTADGKWTL
+196 ITAETHRLENGNWSL
-211 CMHTTLEKDGMQQ
+211 CMHTTLEKEGIQQ
-224 SASDFLAS
+224 SAKDFFAS
-232 ASLSLSFCVQTI
+232 ENDNPNASLSLSFCVQTL
-244 DGTIIHSGICE
+244 DGTVILSEILE
-255 NTPVT
+255 DTPVT
-260 LTDIKPWDVS
+260 LTNIKPWGINE
-270 DPNLY
+270 PNLY
-275 QIVCTLSENG
+275 KIVCTLSENG

-294 TGFRTTRFDPNEGFF
+294 TGFRTTRFDTNEGFF
-309 LNDVHMKLKG
+309 LNDVHIKLKG
-319 VCQHHDLGALGAAV
+319 VCQHHDLGALGSAI
-333 NRSAIKRQLL
+333 NRSAIKRQLT

-368 DKMGILIV
+368 DEMGILIV

-385 SKTPYDYGRFFK
+385 SKTIYDYARFFK

-415 SVILWSIGNEIYDT
+415 CVILWSIGNEIYDT

-603 WTDVNTNPMIHILPY
+603 WTDAKTNPMIHILPY

-629 RVYTNAPKA
+629 RVYTNAPKV
-638 ALYLNDTLIGE
+638 ALFLNDTLIGE
-649 KELAHTE
+649 KTLAHTE
-656 EDNMMADWS
+656 EDNMIADWQ
-665 LPYEKGVLTAI
+665 LPFEAGTLKAI
-676 AYDEAGNEIARDTKH
+676 AYDENGVEIARDEAS

-697 SLRLRADRVT
+697 SLHLTANRSQVT
-707 VPADGAEL
+707 ADGSEL
-715 IFVTIDALDADGYVV
+715 IFVTIDALDTDGHAV
-730 ANANNRVHVTVEGE
+730 ANANNRVHVTVTGE
-744 GLLSGLDNG
+744 GMLAGLDNG
-753 DSTDYEPYKGDCRRL
+753 DSTDCEPYKGDCRRL

-774 AIIAPTLTAGA
+774 AIIAPSLTAGT
-785 ITIKAA
+785 ITITAS
-791 SDGLAPATLTL
+791 SDGLTSASLTV
-802 NTVAY
+802 NTTSY
-807 DSEMTQTD
+807 S
-815 FAHSNPNGKA
+815 K
-825 NTNIPSSKDRCAN
+825 SSDEKDPCAE
-838 DLHIM
+838 DLHLM
-843 TITRDPLADAVSQA
+843 TITRDPLADSISSQS
-857 TDIPVRSIT
+857 DIPVRKIT
-866 LSCEDSSILTADKPC
+866 LSCETSTHLTADAPS
-881 AVISAVTHPANA
+881 AVIYASISPANA
-893 TAQPLEWKLTNAEGV
+893 TTQTLDWKVTNAEGV
-908 VVPYAVLEPIDDSHM
+908 TVPYAILELIDNTHV
-923 RIRAFA
+923 RIHALS

-943 GCTALYS
+943 GHTTLYS
-950 TLEFKAEQ
+950 TLAFTATE

-975 ASAEGEVANGNAHG
+975 SDSEGEIANGNAHG

-1008 TFGADTVTIPIF
+1008 TFGSDTVTIPIF

-1026 IDLIFVAGKT
+1026 VDLTFIEGKT
-1036 DTQPGTVLCAGRYD
+1036 KTQSGTVLCRGHYD
-1050 KQMIWDQY
+1050 KKMIWDTY
-1058 QEETFTLQKRLTG
+1058 QEETFKLPKRLTG
-1071 VTTFTIQVTDRKLH
+1071 VTTFTIQVTNRKLH
-1085 IGGLTFKRLEKAWT
+1085 IGGLSFKKLEKAWSPLSVT
-1099 RLAASDIDRIYGDA
+1099 DIDRIYGDA
-1113 FCRTDD
+1113 FCKTDD

-1126 NVTIEYTDMDFGDE
+1126 NVTIEYTDMDFGE
-1140 TSVVIEI
+1140 RTCVVIEI
-1147 TGRSPIAKNTIHVR
+1147 TGRSPIEKNTIHVR
-1161 TSNGAE
+1161 TSNGTNE
-1167 EALNIAEFTY
+1167 TLNIAEFPY
-1177 SEDYTTKRFPVTVL
+1177 SDDYVTKRFPVNVL

-1203 GSNFDLKS
+1203 GSNFDLKG
-1211 IHFVKKDK
+1211 IRFVR

>member
-1 MPADIPAGHR
+1 
-11 KAWFFM
+11 M

-29 FKQPLSDTNAPTE
+29 FKQPLSETATTLSPT
-42 LSSELSSELP
+42 LP
-52 SGRSSKLPSPD
+52 AQNDS
-63 DARFQPVNLPHDW
+63 RFCPVNLPHDW
-76 LISNSSDHYENSESW
+76 LIANSADHYENSEGW
-91 YQKTLSSDVLDFD
+91 YQKTISSDILPFD
-104 TSSNEDN
+104 ASSDD
-111 NDWLLY
+111 DWLLY

-150 FLKAGDNTILVHV
+150 FLKTGENTILVHV

-181 VWLKKVPAIHIASDG
+181 VWLKKVPAVHIASDG
-196 INAETHRTADGKWTL
+196 IAAETHLIENGKWSL
-211 CMHTTLEKDGMQQ
+211 CMHTTLEKEGIQL
-224 SASDFLAS
+224 SAKDFFAS
-232 ASLSLSFCVQTI
+232 ENDNKSTSLSLSFCVQTLDDTVI
-244 DGTIIHSGICE
+244 LSEIPED
-255 NTPVT
+255 TPVT
-260 LTDIKPWDVS
+260 LTNIKPWDINE
-270 DPNLY
+270 PNLY
-275 QIVCTLSENG
+275 KIVCTLSENG

-294 TGFRTTRFDPNEGFF
+294 TGFRTTRFDTNEGFF
-309 LNDVHMKLKG
+309 LNDVHIKLKG
-319 VCQHHDLGALGAAV
+319 VCQHHDLGALGSAV
-333 NRSAIKRQLL
+333 NRSAIKRQLT

-368 DKMGILIV
+368 DEMGILIV

-385 SKTPYDYGRFFK
+385 SKTTYDYARFFK

-415 SVILWSIGNEIYDT
+415 CVILWSIGNEIYDT

-603 WTDVNTNPMIHILPY
+603 WTDAKTNPMIHILPY

-638 ALYLNDTLIGE
+638 ALFFNDTLIGE
-649 KELAHTE
+649 KKLAHTQ
-656 EDNMMADWS
+656 EDNIIADWS
-665 LPYEKGVLTAI
+665 LPYKKGVLTAI

-691 SFGDAA
+691 SFGDAS
-697 SLRLRADRVT
+697 SLRLSADRLE
-707 VPADGAEL
+707 VPANGEEL
-715 IFVTIDALDADGYVV
+715 IFVTIDALDADGYPVD
-730 ANANNRVHVTVEGE
+730 NATNRVHVTVEGE
-744 GLLSGLDNG
+744 GLLAGLDNG

-774 AIIAPTLTAGA
+774 AIIAPTLNAGTITVTAS
-785 ITIKAA
+785 
-791 SDGLAPATLTL
+791 SDGLKDAVLTL
-802 NTVAY
+802 NTVAC
-807 DSEMTQTD
+807 Q
-815 FAHSNPNGKA
+815 N
-825 NTNIPSSKDRCAN
+825 RCSD

-843 TITRDPLADAVSQA
+843 TITRDPLADAVSHA

-866 LSCEDSSILTADKPC
+866 LSCEDSCILTASKPS

-893 TAQPLEWKLTNAEGV
+893 TAQPLDWKVTNAEGV
-908 VVPYAVLEPIDDSHM
+908 VVPYATLEQIDDTHI
-923 RIRAFA
+923 RILAFA

-950 TLEFKAEQ
+950 MLEFKAEQ

-967 TFTVGSLY
+967 SFTVGSLY
-975 ASAEGEVANGNAHG
+975 TYAEGEVANGNAHG

-1008 TFGADTVTIPIF
+1008 TFGTDTVTIPIF
-1020 ETESRP
+1020 ETESQP
-1026 IDLIFVAGKT
+1026 VDLTFIEGKT
-1036 DTQPGTVLCAGRYD
+1036 KSKPGTILCTGRYD
-1050 KQMIWDQY
+1050 KKMIWDQY
-1058 QEETFTLQKRLTG
+1058 QEETFKLPKRLKG

-1085 IGGLTFKRLEKAWT
+1085 IGGLTFHKLEKAWT
-1099 RLAASDIDRIYGDA
+1099 TLAASDIDRIYGDA

-1140 TSVVIEI
+1140 TSAVIEI

-1161 TSNGAE
+1161 TSNGTE

-1177 SEDYTTKRFPVTVL
+1177 SEDYTTKCFPVNVL
-1191 SGSQTVTLLFLP
+1191 SDSQTVTLLFLP

-1211 IHFVKKDK
+1211 IRFIKKNN

>member
-1 MPADIPAGHR
+1 MPAEIPTGHR

-29 FKQPLSDTNAPTE
+29 FKQPLSDTTTT
-42 LSSELSSELP
+42 LP
-52 SGRSSKLPSPD
+52 AQNDS
-63 DARFQPVNLPHDW
+63 RFYPVNLPHDW
-76 LISNSSDHYENSESW
+76 LIANSADHYENSEGW
-91 YQKTLSSDVLDFD
+91 YQKTISIDILPFDASSDD
-104 TSSNEDN
+104 
-111 NDWLLY
+111 DWLLY

-150 FLKAGDNTILVHV
+150 FLKTGENTILVHV

-181 VWLKKVPAIHIASDG
+181 VWLKKVPAVHIASDG
-196 INAETHRTADGKWTL
+196 IAAETHLIENGKWSL
-211 CMHTTLEKDGMQQ
+211 CMHTTLEKEGIQQ
-224 SASDFLAS
+224 SAKDFFAS
-232 ASLSLSFCVQTI
+232 ENDNKSTSLSLSFCVQTL
-244 DGTIIHSGICE
+244 DGTVILSEIPE
-255 NTPVT
+255 DTPVT
-260 LTDIKPWDVS
+260 LTNIKPWDINE
-270 DPNLY
+270 PNLY
-275 QIVCTLSENG
+275 KIVCTLSENG

-294 TGFRTTRFDPNEGFF
+294 TGFRTTRFDTNEGFF
-309 LNDVHMKLKG
+309 LNDVHIKLKG
-319 VCQHHDLGALGAAV
+319 VCQHHDLGALGSAV
-333 NRSAIKRQLL
+333 NRSAIKRQLT

-368 DKMGILIV
+368 DEMGILIV

-385 SKTPYDYGRFFK
+385 SKTTYDYARFFK

-415 SVILWSIGNEIYDT
+415 CVILWSIGNEIYDT

-603 WTDVNTNPMIHILPY
+603 WTDAKTNPMIHILPY

-638 ALYLNDTLIGE
+638 ALFFNDTLIGE
-649 KELAHTE
+649 KKLAHTQ
-656 EDNMMADWS
+656 EDNIIADWS
-665 LPYEKGVLTAI
+665 LPYKNGVLTAI

-691 SFGDAA
+691 SFGDAS
-697 SLRLRADRVT
+697 SLRLSADRLE
-707 VPADGAEL
+707 VPANGEEL
-715 IFVTIDALDADGYVV
+715 IFVTIDALDADGYPVD
-730 ANANNRVHVTVEGE
+730 NATNRVHVTVEGE
-744 GLLSGLDNG
+744 GLLAGLDNG

-774 AIIAPTLTAGA
+774 AIIAPTLNAGTITVTAS
-785 ITIKAA
+785 
-791 SDGLAPATLTL
+791 SDGLKDAVLTL
-802 NTVAY
+802 NTVACK
-807 DSEMTQTD
+807 
-815 FAHSNPNGKA
+815 N
-825 NTNIPSSKDRCAN
+825 RCSD

-843 TITRDPLADAVSQA
+843 TITRDPLADAVSHA

-866 LSCEDSSILTADKPC
+866 LSCEDSCILTASKPS

-893 TAQPLEWKLTNAEGV
+893 TAQPLDWKVTNAEGV
-908 VVPYAVLEPIDDSHM
+908 VVPYAALEQIDDTHI
-923 RIRAFA
+923 RILAFA

-950 TLEFKAEQ
+950 MLEFKAEQ
-958 IGTMNLDPY
+958 IGTMNLAPY
-967 TFTVGSLY
+967 SFTVGSLY
-975 ASAEGEVANGNAHG
+975 TYAEGEVANGNAHG

-1008 TFGADTVTIPIF
+1008 TFGTDTVTIPIF
-1020 ETESRP
+1020 ETESQP
-1026 IDLIFVAGKT
+1026 VDLTFIEGKT
-1036 DTQPGTVLCAGRYD
+1036 KSKPGTILCTGRYD
-1050 KQMIWDQY
+1050 KKMIWDQY
-1058 QEETFTLQKRLTG
+1058 QEETFKLSKRLKG

-1085 IGGLTFKRLEKAWT
+1085 IGGLTFHKLEKAWT
-1099 RLAASDIDRIYGDA
+1099 TLAASDIDRIYGDA

-1140 TSVVIEI
+1140 TSAVIEI

-1161 TSNGAE
+1161 TSNGTE

-1177 SEDYTTKRFPVTVL
+1177 SEDYTTKCFPVNVL

-1211 IHFVKKDK
+1211 IRFIKKDN

>member
-1 MPADIPAGHR
+1 
-11 KAWFFM
+11 M

-29 FKQPLSDTNAPTE
+29 FKQPLSETATALSPT
-42 LSSELSSELP
+42 LP
-52 SGRSSKLPSPD
+52 AQNDS
-63 DARFQPVNLPHDW
+63 RFYPVNLPHDW
-76 LISNSSDHYENSESW
+76 LIANSADHYENSEGW
-91 YQKTLSSDVLDFD
+91 YQKTISSDILPFD
-104 TSSNEDN
+104 ASSDD
-111 NDWLLY
+111 DWLLY

-150 FLKAGDNTILVHV
+150 FLKTGENTILVHV

-181 VWLKKVPAIHIASDG
+181 VWLKKVPAVHIASDG
-196 INAETHRTADGKWTL
+196 IAAETHRLENGKWSL
-211 CMHTTLEKDGMQQ
+211 CMHTTLEKEGIQQ
-224 SASDFLAS
+224 SAKDFFAS
-232 ASLSLSFCVQTI
+232 ENDNKSTSLSLSFCIQTL
-244 DGTIIHSGICE
+244 DGTVILSEIPE
-255 NTPVT
+255 DTPVT
-260 LTDIKPWDVS
+260 LTNIKPWDIS
-270 DPNLY
+270 EPNLY
-275 QIVCTLSENG
+275 KIVCTLSENG

-294 TGFRTTRFDPNEGFF
+294 TGFRTTRFDTNEGFF
-309 LNDVHMKLKG
+309 LNDVHIKLKG
-319 VCQHHDLGALGAAV
+319 VCQHHDLGALGSAV
-333 NRSAIKRQLL
+333 NRSAIKRQLT

-368 DKMGILIV
+368 DEMGILIV

-385 SKTPYDYGRFFK
+385 SKTTYDYARFFK

-415 SVILWSIGNEIYDT
+415 CVILWSIGNEIYDT

-603 WTDVNTNPMIHILPY
+603 WTDAKTNPMIHILPY

-638 ALYLNDTLIGE
+638 ALFFNDTLIGE
-649 KELAHTE
+649 KKLAHTQ
-656 EDNMMADWS
+656 EDNIIADWS
-665 LPYEKGVLTAI
+665 LPYKKGVLTAI

-691 SFGDAA
+691 SFGDAS
-697 SLRLRADRVT
+697 SLRLSADRLE
-707 VPADGAEL
+707 VPANGEEL
-715 IFVTIDALDADGYVV
+715 IFVTIDALDADGYPVD
-730 ANANNRVHVTVEGE
+730 NATNRVHVTVEGE
-744 GLLSGLDNG
+744 GLLAGLDNG

-774 AIIAPTLTAGA
+774 AIIAPTLNAGTITVTAS
-785 ITIKAA
+785 
-791 SDGLAPATLTL
+791 SDGLKDAVLTL
-802 NTVAY
+802 NTVAC
-807 DSEMTQTD
+807 Q
-815 FAHSNPNGKA
+815 N
-825 NTNIPSSKDRCAN
+825 RCSD

-843 TITRDPLADAVSQA
+843 TITRDPLADAVSHA

-866 LSCEDSSILTADKPC
+866 LSCEDSCILTASKPS

-893 TAQPLEWKLTNAEGV
+893 TAQPLDWKVTNAEGV
-908 VVPYAVLEPIDDSHM
+908 VVPYATLEQIDDTHI
-923 RIRAFA
+923 RILAFA

-950 TLEFKAEQ
+950 MLEFKAEQ

-967 TFTVGSLY
+967 SFTVGSLY
-975 ASAEGEVANGNAHG
+975 TYAEGEVANGNAHG

-1008 TFGADTVTIPIF
+1008 TFGTDTVTIPIF
-1020 ETESRP
+1020 ETESQP
-1026 IDLIFVAGKT
+1026 VDLTFIEGKT
-1036 DTQPGTVLCAGRYD
+1036 KSKPGTILCTGRYD
-1050 KQMIWDQY
+1050 KKMIWDQY
-1058 QEETFTLQKRLTG
+1058 QEETFKLPKRLKG

-1085 IGGLTFKRLEKAWT
+1085 IGGLTFHKLEKAWT
-1099 RLAASDIDRIYGDA
+1099 TLAASDIDRIYGDA

-1140 TSVVIEI
+1140 TSAVIEI

-1161 TSNGAE
+1161 TSNDKE
-1167 EALNIAEFTY
+1167 ESLNIAEFTY
-1177 SEDYTTKRFPVTVL
+1177 SEDYTTKCFPVNVL

-1211 IHFVKKDK
+1211 IRFVKKNN

>member
-1 MPADIPAGHR
+1 
-11 KAWFFM
+11 M

-29 FKQPLSDTNAPTE
+29 FKQP
-42 LSSELSSELP
+42 SSETATALSPTLP
-52 SGRSSKLPSPD
+52 AQNDS
-63 DARFQPVNLPHDW
+63 RFYPVNLPHDW
-76 LISNSSDHYENSESW
+76 LIANSADHYENSEGW
-91 YQKTLSSDVLDFD
+91 YQKTISSDILPFD
-104 TSSNEDN
+104 ASSDD
-111 NDWLLY
+111 DWLLY

-150 FLKAGDNTILVHV
+150 FLKTGENTILVHV

-181 VWLKKVPAIHIASDG
+181 VWLKKVPAVHIASDG
-196 INAETHRTADGKWTL
+196 IAAETHRLENGKWSL
-211 CMHTTLEKDGMQQ
+211 CMHTTLEKEGIQQ
-224 SASDFLAS
+224 SAKDFFAS
-232 ASLSLSFCVQTI
+232 ENDNKSTSLSLSFCIQTL
-244 DGTIIHSGICE
+244 DGTVILSEIPE
-255 NTPVT
+255 DTPVT
-260 LTDIKPWDVS
+260 LTNIKPWDIS
-270 DPNLY
+270 EPNLY
-275 QIVCTLSENG
+275 KIVCTLSENG

-294 TGFRTTRFDPNEGFF
+294 TGFRTTRFDTNEGFF
-309 LNDVHMKLKG
+309 LNDVHIKLKG
-319 VCQHHDLGALGAAV
+319 VCQHHDLGALGSAV
-333 NRSAIKRQLL
+333 NRSAIKRQLT

-368 DKMGILIV
+368 DEMGILIV

-385 SKTPYDYGRFFK
+385 SKTTYDYARFFK

-415 SVILWSIGNEIYDT
+415 CVILWSIGNEIYDT

-506 STVQSRGIYHFP
+506 STVQGRGIYHFP

-603 WTDVNTNPMIHILPY
+603 WTDAKTNPMIHILPY

-623 GQMIDV
+623 DQMIDV
-629 RVYTNAPKA
+629 RVYTNAPKV
-638 ALYLNDTLIGE
+638 ALFLNGTLIGE
-649 KELAHTE
+649 KTLAHTE
-656 EDNMMADWS
+656 EDNMIADWQ
-665 LPYEKGVLTAI
+665 LPFEAGTLKAI
-676 AYDEAGNEIARDTKH
+676 AYDENGVEIARDEAS

-697 SLRLRADRVT
+697 SLHLTANRSQVT
-707 VPADGAEL
+707 ADGSEL
-715 IFVTIDALDADGYVV
+715 IFVTIDALDTDGHAV
-730 ANANNRVHVTVEGE
+730 ANANNRVHVTVTGE
-744 GLLSGLDNG
+744 GMLAGLDNG
-753 DSTDYEPYKGDCRRL
+753 DSTDCEPYKGDCRRL

-774 AIIAPTLTAGA
+774 AIIAPSLTAGT
-785 ITIKAA
+785 ITITAS
-791 SDGLAPATLTL
+791 SDGLTSASLTV
-802 NTVAY
+802 NTTSY
-807 DSEMTQTD
+807 SE
-815 FAHSNPNGKA
+815 
-825 NTNIPSSKDRCAN
+825 SSDEKDPCAE
-838 DLHIM
+838 DLHLM
-843 TITRDPLADAVSQA
+843 TITRDPLADSISSQS
-857 TDIPVRSIT
+857 DIPVRKIT
-866 LSCEDSSILTADKPC
+866 LSCETFTHLTADAPS
-881 AVISAVTHPANA
+881 AVIYASVSPANA
-893 TAQPLEWKLTNAEGV
+893 TTQTLDWKVTNAEGV
-908 VVPYAVLEPIDDSHM
+908 TVPYAILEPIDNTHV
-923 RIRAFA
+923 RIHALS

-943 GCTALYS
+943 GHTTLYS
-950 TLEFKAEQ
+950 TLAFTATE
-958 IGTMNLDPY
+958 IGTMNLNPY

-975 ASAEGEVANGNAHG
+975 SDSEGEIANGNAHG

-1008 TFGADTVTIPIF
+1008 TFGSDTVTIPIF

-1026 IDLIFVAGKT
+1026 VDLTFIEGKT
-1036 DTQPGTVLCAGRYD
+1036 KTQSGTVLCRGHYD
-1050 KQMIWDQY
+1050 KKMIWDTY
-1058 QEETFTLQKRLTG
+1058 QEETFKLPKRLTG
-1071 VTTFTIQVTDRKLH
+1071 VTTFTIQVTNRKLH
-1085 IGGLTFKRLEKAWT
+1085 IGGLSFKKLEKAWSPLSVT
-1099 RLAASDIDRIYGDA
+1099 DIDRIYGDA
-1113 FCRTDD
+1113 FCKTDD

-1126 NVTIEYTDMDFGDE
+1126 NVTIEYTDMDFGE
-1140 TSVVIEI
+1140 RTCVVIEI
-1147 TGRSPIAKNTIHVR
+1147 TGRSPIEKNTIHVR
-1161 TSNGAE
+1161 TSNGTNE
-1167 EALNIAEFTY
+1167 TLNIAEFPY
-1177 SEDYTTKRFPVTVL
+1177 SDDYVTKRFPVNVL

-1203 GSNFDLKS
+1203 GSNFDLKG
-1211 IHFVKKDK
+1211 IRFVR

>member
-1 MPADIPAGHR
+1 MPAEIPTGHR

-29 FKQPLSDTNAPTE
+29 FKQPLSDTTTT
-42 LSSELSSELP
+42 LP
-52 SGRSSKLPSPD
+52 AQNDS
-63 DARFQPVNLPHDW
+63 RFCPVNLPHDW
-76 LISNSSDHYENSESW
+76 LIANSADHYENSEGW
-91 YQKTLSSDVLDFD
+91 YQKTISSDILPFD
-104 TSSNEDN
+104 ASSDD
-111 NDWLLY
+111 DWLLY

-150 FLKAGDNTILVHV
+150 FLKTGENTILVHV

-181 VWLKKVPAIHIASDG
+181 VWLKKVPAVHIASDG
-196 INAETHRTADGKWTL
+196 IAAETHLIENGKWSL
-211 CMHTTLEKDGMQQ
+211 CMHTTLEKDGVQL
-224 SASDFLAS
+224 SAKDFFAS
-232 ASLSLSFCVQTI
+232 ENDNESTSLSLSFCVQTL
-244 DGTIIHSGICE
+244 DGTVILSEIPE
-255 NTPVT
+255 DTPVT
-260 LTDIKPWDVS
+260 LTNIKPWDINE
-270 DPNLY
+270 PNLY
-275 QIVCTLSENG
+275 KIVCTLSENG

-294 TGFRTTRFDPNEGFF
+294 TGFRTTRFDTNEGFF
-309 LNDVHMKLKG
+309 LNDVHIKLKG
-319 VCQHHDLGALGAAV
+319 VCQHHDLGALGSAV
-333 NRSAIKRQLL
+333 NRSAIKRQLI

-368 DKMGILIV
+368 DEMGILIV

-385 SKTPYDYGRFFK
+385 SKTTYDYARFFK

-415 SVILWSIGNEIYDT
+415 CVILWSIGNEIYDT

-506 STVQSRGIYHFP
+506 STVQGRGIYHFP

-603 WTDVNTNPMIHILPY
+603 WTDAKTNPMIHILPY

-623 GQMIDV
+623 DQMIDV
-629 RVYTNAPKA
+629 RVYTNAPKV
-638 ALYLNDTLIGE
+638 ALFLNGTLIGE
-649 KELAHTE
+649 KTLAHTE
-656 EDNMMADWS
+656 EDNMIADWQ
-665 LPYEKGVLTAI
+665 LPFEAGTLKAI
-676 AYDEAGNEIARDTKH
+676 AYDENGVEIARDEAS

-697 SLRLRADRVT
+697 SLHLTANRSQVT
-707 VPADGAEL
+707 ADGSEL
-715 IFVTIDALDADGYVV
+715 IFVTIDALDTDGHAV
-730 ANANNRVHVTVEGE
+730 ANANNRVHVTVTGE
-744 GLLSGLDNG
+744 GMLAGLDNG
-753 DSTDYEPYKGDCRRL
+753 DSTDCEPYKGDCRRL

-774 AIIAPTLTAGA
+774 AIIAPSLTAGT
-785 ITIKAA
+785 ITITAS
-791 SDGLAPATLTL
+791 SDGLTSASLTV
-802 NTVAY
+802 NTTSY
-807 DSEMTQTD
+807 SE
-815 FAHSNPNGKA
+815 
-825 NTNIPSSKDRCAN
+825 SSDEKDPCAE
-838 DLHIM
+838 DLHLM
-843 TITRDPLADAVSQA
+843 TITRDPLADSISSQS
-857 TDIPVRSIT
+857 DIPVRKIT
-866 LSCEDSSILTADKPC
+866 LSCETFTHLTADAPS
-881 AVISAVTHPANA
+881 AVIYASVSPANA
-893 TAQPLEWKLTNAEGV
+893 TTQTLDWKVTNAEGV
-908 VVPYAVLEPIDDSHM
+908 TVPYAILEPIDNTHV
-923 RIRAFA
+923 RIHALS

-943 GCTALYS
+943 GHTTLYS
-950 TLEFKAEQ
+950 TLAFTATE
-958 IGTMNLDPY
+958 IGTMNLNPY

-975 ASAEGEVANGNAHG
+975 SDSEGEIANGNAHG

-1008 TFGADTVTIPIF
+1008 TFGSDTVTIPIF

-1026 IDLIFVAGKT
+1026 VDLTFIEGKT
-1036 DTQPGTVLCAGRYD
+1036 KTQSGTVLCRGHYD
-1050 KQMIWDQY
+1050 KKMIWDTY
-1058 QEETFTLQKRLTG
+1058 QEETFKLPKRLTG
-1071 VTTFTIQVTDRKLH
+1071 VTTFTIQVTNRKLH
-1085 IGGLTFKRLEKAWT
+1085 IGGLSFKKLEKAWSPLSVT
-1099 RLAASDIDRIYGDA
+1099 DIDRIYGDA
-1113 FCRTDD
+1113 FCKTDD

-1126 NVTIEYTDMDFGDE
+1126 NVTIEYTDMDFGE
-1140 TSVVIEI
+1140 RTCVVIEI
-1147 TGRSPIAKNTIHVR
+1147 TGRSPIEKNTIHVR
-1161 TSNGAE
+1161 TSNGTNE
-1167 EALNIAEFTY
+1167 TLNIAEFPY
-1177 SEDYTTKRFPVTVL
+1177 SDDYVTKRFPVNVL

-1203 GSNFDLKS
+1203 GSNFDLKG
-1211 IHFVKKDK
+1211 IRFVR

>member
-1 MPADIPAGHR
+1 MPAEIPTGHR

-29 FKQPLSDTNAPTE
+29 FKQPLSETATTLSPT
-42 LSSELSSELP
+42 LP
-52 SGRSSKLPSPD
+52 AQNDS
-63 DARFQPVNLPHDW
+63 RFCPVNLPHDW
-76 LISNSSDHYENSESW
+76 LIANSADHYENSEGW
-91 YQKTLSSDVLDFD
+91 YQKTISSDILPFD
-104 TSSNEDN
+104 ASSDD
-111 NDWLLY
+111 DWLLY

-150 FLKAGDNTILVHV
+150 FLKTGENTILVHV

-181 VWLKKVPAIHIASDG
+181 VWLKKVPAVHIASDG
-196 INAETHRTADGKWTL
+196 IAAETHLIENGKWSL
-211 CMHTTLEKDGMQQ
+211 CMHTTLEKEGIQQ
-224 SASDFLAS
+224 SAKDFFAS
-232 ASLSLSFCVQTI
+232 ENDNESTSLSLSFCVQTL
-244 DGTIIHSGICE
+244 DGTVILSEIPE
-255 NTPVT
+255 DTPVT
-260 LTDIKPWDVS
+260 LTNIKPWDIS
-270 DPNLY
+270 EPNLY
-275 QIVCTLSENG
+275 KIVCTLSENG

-294 TGFRTTRFDPNEGFF
+294 TGFRTTRFDTNEGFF
-309 LNDVHMKLKG
+309 LNDVHIKLKG
-319 VCQHHDLGALGAAV
+319 VCQHHDLGALGSAV
-333 NRSAIKRQLL
+333 NRSAIKRQLM

-368 DKMGILIV
+368 DEMGILIV

-385 SKTPYDYGRFFK
+385 SKTTYDYARFFK

-415 SVILWSIGNEIYDT
+415 CVILWSIGNEIYDT

-506 STVQSRGIYHFP
+506 STVQGRGIYHFP

-603 WTDVNTNPMIHILPY
+603 WTDAKTNPMIHILPY

-623 GQMIDV
+623 DQMIDV
-629 RVYTNAPKA
+629 RVYTNAPKV
-638 ALYLNDTLIGE
+638 ALFLNGTLIGE
-649 KELAHTE
+649 KTLAHTE
-656 EDNMMADWS
+656 EDNMIADWQ
-665 LPYEKGVLTAI
+665 LPFEAGTLKAI
-676 AYDEAGNEIARDTKH
+676 AYDENGVEIARDEAS

-697 SLRLRADRVT
+697 SLHLTANRSQVT
-707 VPADGAEL
+707 ADGSEL
-715 IFVTIDALDADGYVV
+715 IFVTIDALDTDGHAV
-730 ANANNRVHVTVEGE
+730 ANANNRVHVTVTGE
-744 GLLSGLDNG
+744 GMLAGLDNG
-753 DSTDYEPYKGDCRRL
+753 DSTDCEPYKGDCRRL

-774 AIIAPTLTAGA
+774 AIIAPSLTAGT
-785 ITIKAA
+785 ITITAS
-791 SDGLAPATLTL
+791 SDGLTSASLTV
-802 NTVAY
+802 NTTSY
-807 DSEMTQTD
+807 SE
-815 FAHSNPNGKA
+815 
-825 NTNIPSSKDRCAN
+825 SSDEKDPCAE
-838 DLHIM
+838 DLHLM
-843 TITRDPLADAVSQA
+843 TITRDPLADSISSQS
-857 TDIPVRSIT
+857 DIPVRKIT
-866 LSCEDSSILTADKPC
+866 LSCETFTHLTADAPS
-881 AVISAVTHPANA
+881 AVIYASVSPANA
-893 TAQPLEWKLTNAEGV
+893 TTQTLDWKVTNAEGV
-908 VVPYAVLEPIDDSHM
+908 TVPYAILEPIDNTHV
-923 RIRAFA
+923 RIHALS
-929 DGSFFVRCSVTNGR
+929 DGNFFVRCSVTNGR
-943 GCTALYS
+943 GHTTLYS
-950 TLEFKAEQ
+950 TLAFTATE
-958 IGTMNLDPY
+958 IGTMNLNPY

-975 ASAEGEVANGNAHG
+975 SDSEGEIANGNAHG

-1008 TFGADTVTIPIF
+1008 TFGSDTVTIPIF

-1026 IDLIFVAGKT
+1026 VDLTFIEGKT
-1036 DTQPGTVLCAGRYD
+1036 KTQSGTVLCRGHYD
-1050 KQMIWDQY
+1050 KKMIWDTY
-1058 QEETFTLQKRLTG
+1058 QEETFKLPKRLTG
-1071 VTTFTIQVTDRKLH
+1071 VTTFTIQVTNRKLH
-1085 IGGLTFKRLEKAWT
+1085 IGGLSFKKLEKAWSPLSVT
-1099 RLAASDIDRIYGDA
+1099 DIDRIYGDA
-1113 FCRTDD
+1113 FCKTDD

-1126 NVTIEYTDMDFGDE
+1126 NVTIEYTDMDFGE
-1140 TSVVIEI
+1140 RTCVVIEI
-1147 TGRSPIAKNTIHVR
+1147 TGRSPIEKNTIHVR
-1161 TSNGAE
+1161 TSNGTNE
-1167 EALNIAEFTY
+1167 TLNIAEFPY
-1177 SEDYTTKRFPVTVL
+1177 SDDYVTKRFPVNVL

-1203 GSNFDLKS
+1203 GSNFDLKG
-1211 IHFVKKDK
+1211 IRFVR

>member
-1 MPADIPAGHR
+1 
-11 KAWFFM
+11 M

-29 FKQPLSDTNAPTE
+29 FKQPLSDTTTT
-42 LSSELSSELP
+42 LP
-52 SGRSSKLPSPD
+52 AQNDS
-63 DARFQPVNLPHDW
+63 RFCPVNLPHDW
-76 LISNSSDHYENSESW
+76 LIANSADHYENSEGW
-91 YQKTLSSDVLDFD
+91 YQKTISSDILPFD
-104 TSSNEDN
+104 ASSDD
-111 NDWLLY
+111 DWLLY

-150 FLKAGDNTILVHV
+150 FLKTGENTILVHV

-181 VWLKKVPAIHIASDG
+181 VWLKKVPAVHIASDG
-196 INAETHRTADGKWTL
+196 IAAETHRLENGKWSL
-211 CMHTTLEKDGMQQ
+211 CMHTTLEKEGIQQ
-224 SASDFLAS
+224 SAKDFFAS
-232 ASLSLSFCVQTI
+232 ENDNKSTSLSLSFCVQTL
-244 DGTIIHSGICE
+244 DGTVILSEIPE
-255 NTPVT
+255 DTPVT
-260 LTDIKPWDVS
+260 LTNIKPWDIS
-270 DPNLY
+270 EPNLY
-275 QIVCTLSENG
+275 KIVCTLSENG

-294 TGFRTTRFDPNEGFF
+294 TGFRTTRFDTNEGFF
-309 LNDVHMKLKG
+309 LNDVHLKLKG
-319 VCQHHDLGALGAAV
+319 VCQHHDLGALGSAV
-333 NRSAIKRQLL
+333 NRSAIKRQLT

-368 DKMGILIV
+368 DEMGILIV

-385 SKTPYDYGRFFK
+385 SKTTYDYARFFK

-415 SVILWSIGNEIYDT
+415 CVILWSIGNEIYDT

-603 WTDVNTNPMIHILPY
+603 WTDAKTNPMIHILPY

-629 RVYTNAPKA
+629 RVYTNAPKV
-638 ALYLNDTLIGE
+638 ALFLNGTLIGE
-649 KELAHTE
+649 KTLAHTE
-656 EDNMMADWS
+656 EDNMIADWQ
-665 LPYEKGVLTAI
+665 LPFEAGTLKAI
-676 AYDEAGNEIARDTKH
+676 AYDENGVEIARDEAS

-697 SLRLRADRVT
+697 SLHLTANRSQVT
-707 VPADGAEL
+707 ADGSEL
-715 IFVTIDALDADGYVV
+715 IFVTIDALDTDGHAV
-730 ANANNRVHVTVEGE
+730 ANANNRVHVTVTGE
-744 GLLSGLDNG
+744 GMLAGLDNG
-753 DSTDYEPYKGDCRRL
+753 DSTDCEPYKGDCRRL

-774 AIIAPTLTAGA
+774 AIIAPSLTAGT
-785 ITIKAA
+785 ITITAS
-791 SDGLAPATLTL
+791 SDGLTSASLTV
-802 NTVAY
+802 NTTSY
-807 DSEMTQTD
+807 SE
-815 FAHSNPNGKA
+815 
-825 NTNIPSSKDRCAN
+825 SSDEKDPCAE
-838 DLHIM
+838 DLHLM
-843 TITRDPLADAVSQA
+843 TITRDPLADSISSQS
-857 TDIPVRSIT
+857 DIPVRKIT
-866 LSCEDSSILTADKPC
+866 LSCETFTHLTADAPS
-881 AVISAVTHPANA
+881 AVIYASVSPANA
-893 TAQPLEWKLTNAEGV
+893 TTQTLDWKVTNAEGV
-908 VVPYAVLEPIDDSHM
+908 TVSYAILEPIDNTHV
-923 RIRAFA
+923 RIHALS

-943 GCTALYS
+943 GHTTLYS
-950 TLEFKAEQ
+950 TLAFTATE
-958 IGTMNLDPY
+958 IGTMNLNPY

-975 ASAEGEVANGNAHG
+975 SDSEGEIANGNAHG

-1008 TFGADTVTIPIF
+1008 TFGSDTVTIPIF

-1026 IDLIFVAGKT
+1026 VDLTFIEGKT
-1036 DTQPGTVLCAGRYD
+1036 KTQLGTVLCRGHYD
-1050 KQMIWDQY
+1050 KKMIWDTY
-1058 QEETFTLQKRLTG
+1058 QEETFKLPKRLTG
-1071 VTTFTIQVTDRKLH
+1071 VTTFTIQVTNRKLH
-1085 IGGLTFKRLEKAWT
+1085 IGGLSFKKLEKAWSPLSVT
-1099 RLAASDIDRIYGDA
+1099 DIDRIYGDA
-1113 FCRTDD
+1113 FCKTDD

-1126 NVTIEYTDMDFGDE
+1126 NVTIEYTDMDFGE
-1140 TSVVIEI
+1140 RTCVVIEI
-1147 TGRSPIAKNTIHVR
+1147 TGRSPIEKNTIHVR
-1161 TSNGAE
+1161 TSNGTNE
-1167 EALNIAEFTY
+1167 TLNIAEFPY
-1177 SEDYTTKRFPVTVL
+1177 SDDYVTKRFPVNVL

-1203 GSNFDLKS
+1203 GSNFDLKG
-1211 IHFVKKDK
+1211 IRFVR

>member
-1 MPADIPAGHR
+1 MPAEIPTGHR

-29 FKQPLSDTNAPTE
+29 FKQPLSDTTTT
-42 LSSELSSELP
+42 LP
-52 SGRSSKLPSPD
+52 AQNDS
-63 DARFQPVNLPHDW
+63 RFYPVNLPHDW
-76 LISNSSDHYENSESW
+76 LIANSADHYENSEGW
-91 YQKTLSSDVLDFD
+91 YQKTISSDILHFD
-104 TSSNEDN
+104 ASSDD
-111 NDWLLY
+111 DWLLY

-150 FLKAGDNTILVHV
+150 FLKTGENTILVHV

-181 VWLKKVPAIHIASDG
+181 VWLKKVPAVHIASDG
-196 INAETHRTADGKWTL
+196 IAAETHRLENGNWSL
-211 CMHTTLEKDGMQQ
+211 CMHTTLEKEGIQQ
-224 SASDFLAS
+224 SAKDFFAS
-232 ASLSLSFCVQTI
+232 ENDNESTSLSLSFCVQTL
-244 DGTIIHSGICE
+244 DGTVILSEIPE
-255 NTPVT
+255 DTPVT
-260 LTDIKPWDVS
+260 LTNIKPWDINE
-270 DPNLY
+270 PNLY
-275 QIVCTLSENG
+275 KIVCTLSENG

-294 TGFRTTRFDPNEGFF
+294 TGFRTTRFDTNEGFF
-309 LNDVHMKLKG
+309 LNDVHIKLKG
-319 VCQHHDLGALGAAV
+319 VCQHHDLGALGSAV
-333 NRSAIKRQLL
+333 NRSAIKRQLM

-368 DKMGILIV
+368 DEMGILIV

-385 SKTPYDYGRFFK
+385 SKTTYDYARFFK
-397 EWSARDVKSWIC
+397 EWSSRDVKSWIC

-415 SVILWSIGNEIYDT
+415 CVILWSIGNEIYDT

-492 ADHPDWVIYGSETS
+492 SDHPDWVIYGSETS

-603 WTDVNTNPMIHILPY
+603 WTDAKTNPMIHILPY

-638 ALYLNDTLIGE
+638 ALFFNDTLIGE
-649 KELAHTE
+649 KKLAHTQ
-656 EDNMMADWS
+656 EDNIIADWS
-665 LPYEKGVLTAI
+665 LPYKKGVLTAI

-691 SFGDAA
+691 SFGDAS
-697 SLRLRADRVT
+697 SLRLSADRLK
-707 VPADGAEL
+707 VPANGEEL
-715 IFVTIDALDADGYVV
+715 IFVTIDALDADGYPVD
-730 ANANNRVHVTVEGE
+730 NATNRVHVTVEGE
-744 GLLSGLDNG
+744 GLLAGLDNG

-774 AIIAPTLTAGA
+774 AIIAPTLNAGTITVTAS
-785 ITIKAA
+785 
-791 SDGLAPATLTL
+791 SDGLKDAVLTL
-802 NTVAY
+802 NTVACK
-807 DSEMTQTD
+807 
-815 FAHSNPNGKA
+815 N
-825 NTNIPSSKDRCAN
+825 RCSD

-843 TITRDPLADAVSQA
+843 TITRDPLADAVSHA

-866 LSCEDSSILTADKPC
+866 LSCEDSCILTASKPS

-893 TAQPLEWKLTNAEGV
+893 AAQPLDWKVTNAEGV
-908 VVPYAVLEPIDDSHM
+908 VVPYAALEQIDDTHM
-923 RIRAFA
+923 RIIAFA

-950 TLEFKAEQ
+950 MLEFKAEQ
-958 IGTMNLDPY
+958 LGTMNLDPY
-967 TFTVGSLY
+967 SFTVGSLY
-975 ASAEGEVANGNAHG
+975 TYAEGEVANGNAHG

-1008 TFGADTVTIPIF
+1008 TFGTDTVTIPIF
-1020 ETESRP
+1020 ETESQP
-1026 IDLIFVAGKT
+1026 VDLTFIEGKT
-1036 DTQPGTVLCAGRYD
+1036 KSKPGTILCTGRYD
-1050 KQMIWDQY
+1050 KKMIWDQY
-1058 QEETFTLQKRLTG
+1058 QEETFKLSKRLKG

-1085 IGGLTFKRLEKAWT
+1085 IGGLTFYKLEKAWT
-1099 RLAASDIDRIYGDA
+1099 TLATSDIDRIYGDA
-1113 FCRTDD
+1113 FCHTDD

-1140 TSVVIEI
+1140 ASAVIEI

-1161 TSNGAE
+1161 TSNGKE
-1167 EALNIAEFTY
+1167 ESLNIAEFTY
-1177 SEDYTTKRFPVTVL
+1177 SEDYTTKCFPVNVL

-1203 GSNFDLKS
+1203 GSNFDLKN
-1211 IHFVKKDK
+1211 IRFIKKDN

>member
-1 MPADIPAGHR
+1 MPAEIPTGHR

-29 FKQPLSDTNAPTE
+29 FKQPLSDTTTT
-42 LSSELSSELP
+42 LP
-52 SGRSSKLPSPD
+52 AQNDS
-63 DARFQPVNLPHDW
+63 RFYPVNLPHDW
-76 LISNSSDHYENSESW
+76 LIANSADHYENSEGW
-91 YQKTLSSDVLDFD
+91 YQKTISSDILPFD
-104 TSSNEDN
+104 ASSDD
-111 NDWLLY
+111 DWLLY

-150 FLKAGDNTILVHV
+150 FLKTGENTILVHV

-181 VWLKKVPAIHIASDG
+181 VWLKKVPAVHIASDG
-196 INAETHRTADGKWTL
+196 IAAETHLIENGKWSL
-211 CMHTTLEKDGMQQ
+211 CMHTTLEKEGIQL
-224 SASDFLAS
+224 SAKDFFAS
-232 ASLSLSFCVQTI
+232 ENDNESTSLSLSFCVQTL
-244 DGTIIHSGICE
+244 DGTVILSEIPE
-255 NTPVT
+255 DTPVT
-260 LTDIKPWDVS
+260 LTNIKPWDIS
-270 DPNLY
+270 EPNLY
-275 QIVCTLSENG
+275 KIVCTLSENG

-294 TGFRTTRFDPNEGFF
+294 TGFRTTRFDTNEGFF
-309 LNDVHMKLKG
+309 LNDVHIKLKG
-319 VCQHHDLGALGAAV
+319 VCQHHDLGALGSAV
-333 NRSAIKRQLL
+333 NRSAIKRQLT

-353 RTTHNMPAVELLELA
+353 HTTHNMPAVELLELA
-368 DKMGILIV
+368 DEMGILIV

-385 SKTPYDYGRFFK
+385 SKTTYDYARFFK

-415 SVILWSIGNEIYDT
+415 CVILWSIGNEIYDT

-603 WTDVNTNPMIHILPY
+603 WTDAKTNPMIHILPY

-629 RVYTNAPKA
+629 RVYTNAPKV
-638 ALYLNDTLIGE
+638 ALFLNGTLIGE
-649 KELAHTE
+649 KTLAHTE
-656 EDNMMADWS
+656 EDNMIADWQ
-665 LPYEKGVLTAI
+665 LPFEAGTLKAI
-676 AYDEAGNEIARDTKH
+676 AYDENGVEIARDEAS

-697 SLRLRADRVT
+697 SLHLTANRSQVT
-707 VPADGAEL
+707 ADGSEL
-715 IFVTIDALDADGYVV
+715 IFVTIDALDTDGHAV
-730 ANANNRVHVTVEGE
+730 ANANNRVHVTVTGE
-744 GLLSGLDNG
+744 GMLAGLDNG
-753 DSTDYEPYKGDCRRL
+753 DSTDCEPYKGDCRRL

-774 AIIAPTLTAGA
+774 AIIAPSLTAGT
-785 ITIKAA
+785 ITITAS
-791 SDGLAPATLTL
+791 SDGLTSASLTV
-802 NTVAY
+802 NTTSY
-807 DSEMTQTD
+807 SE
-815 FAHSNPNGKA
+815 
-825 NTNIPSSKDRCAN
+825 SSDEKDPCAE
-838 DLHIM
+838 DLHLM
-843 TITRDPLADAVSQA
+843 TITRDPLADSISSQS
-857 TDIPVRSIT
+857 DIPVRKIT
-866 LSCEDSSILTADKPC
+866 LSCETFTHLTADAPS
-881 AVISAVTHPANA
+881 AVIYASVSPANA
-893 TAQPLEWKLTNAEGV
+893 TTQTLDWKVTNAEGV
-908 VVPYAVLEPIDDSHM
+908 TVPYAILEPIDNTHV
-923 RIRAFA
+923 RIHALS

-943 GCTALYS
+943 GHTTLYS
-950 TLEFKAEQ
+950 TLAFTATE
-958 IGTMNLDPY
+958 IGTMNLNPY

-975 ASAEGEVANGNAHG
+975 SDSEGEIANGNAHG

-1008 TFGADTVTIPIF
+1008 TFGSDTVTIPIF

-1026 IDLIFVAGKT
+1026 VDLTFIEGKT
-1036 DTQPGTVLCAGRYD
+1036 KTQSGTVLCRGHYD
-1050 KQMIWDQY
+1050 KKMIWDTY
-1058 QEETFTLQKRLTG
+1058 QEETFKLPKRLTG
-1071 VTTFTIQVTDRKLH
+1071 VTTFTIQVTNRKLH
-1085 IGGLTFKRLEKAWT
+1085 IGGLSFKKLEKAWSPLSVT
-1099 RLAASDIDRIYGDA
+1099 DIDRIYGDA
-1113 FCRTDD
+1113 FCKTDD

-1126 NVTIEYTDMDFGDE
+1126 NVTIEYTDMDFGE
-1140 TSVVIEI
+1140 RTCVVIEI
-1147 TGRSPIAKNTIHVR
+1147 TGRSPIEKNTIHVR
-1161 TSNGAE
+1161 TSNGTNE
-1167 EALNIAEFTY
+1167 TLNIAEFPY
-1177 SEDYTTKRFPVTVL
+1177 SDDYVTKRFPVNVL

-1203 GSNFDLKS
+1203 GSNFDLKG
-1211 IHFVKKDK
+1211 IRFVR

>member
-1 MPADIPAGHR
+1 
-11 KAWFFM
+11 M

-29 FKQPLSDTNAPTE
+29 FKQPLSDTTTT
-42 LSSELSSELP
+42 LP
-52 SGRSSKLPSPD
+52 AQNDS
-63 DARFQPVNLPHDW
+63 RFYPVNLPHDW
-76 LISNSSDHYENSESW
+76 LIANSADHYENSEGW
-91 YQKTLSSDVLDFD
+91 YQKTISSDILPFD
-104 TSSNEDN
+104 ASSDD
-111 NDWLLY
+111 DWLLY

-150 FLKAGDNTILVHV
+150 FLKTGENTILVHV

-181 VWLKKVPAIHIASDG
+181 VWLKKVPSVHIASDG
-196 INAETHRTADGKWTL
+196 IAVETHRLENGNWSL
-211 CMHTTLEKDGMQQ
+211 CMHTTLEKEGIQQ
-224 SASDFLAS
+224 SAKDFFAS
-232 ASLSLSFCVQTI
+232 ENDNPNASLSLSFCVQTL
-244 DGTIIHSGICE
+244 DGTVILSEIPE
-255 NTPVT
+255 DTPVT
-260 LTDIKPWDVS
+260 LTNIKPWDINE
-270 DPNLY
+270 PNLY
-275 QIVCTLSENG
+275 KIVCTLSENG

-294 TGFRTTRFDPNEGFF
+294 TGFRTTRFDTNEGFF
-309 LNDVHMKLKG
+309 LNDVHIKLKG
-319 VCQHHDLGALGAAV
+319 VCQHHDLGALGSAV
-333 NRSAIKRQLL
+333 NRSAIKRQLT

-368 DKMGILIV
+368 DEMGILIV

-385 SKTPYDYGRFFK
+385 SKTTYDYARFFK

-415 SVILWSIGNEIYDT
+415 CVILWSIGNEIYDT

-603 WTDVNTNPMIHILPY
+603 WTDAKTNPMIHILPY

-638 ALYLNDTLIGE
+638 ALFFNDTLIGE
-649 KELAHTE
+649 KKLAHTQ
-656 EDNMMADWS
+656 EDNIIADWS
-665 LPYEKGVLTAI
+665 LPYKKGVLTAI

-691 SFGDAA
+691 SFGDAS
-697 SLRLRADRVT
+697 SLRLSADRLE
-707 VPADGAEL
+707 VPANGEEL
-715 IFVTIDALDADGYVV
+715 IFVTIDALDADGYPVD
-730 ANANNRVHVTVEGE
+730 NATNRVHVTVEGE
-744 GLLSGLDNG
+744 GLLAGLDNG

-774 AIIAPTLTAGA
+774 AIIAPTLNAGTITVTAS
-785 ITIKAA
+785 
-791 SDGLAPATLTL
+791 SDGLKDAVLTL
-802 NTVAY
+802 NTVAC
-807 DSEMTQTD
+807 Q
-815 FAHSNPNGKA
+815 N
-825 NTNIPSSKDRCAN
+825 RCSD

-843 TITRDPLADAVSQA
+843 TITRDPLADTVSHA

-866 LSCEDSSILTADKPC
+866 LSCEDSCILTASKPS

-893 TAQPLEWKLTNAEGV
+893 TAQPLDWKVTNAEGV
-908 VVPYAVLEPIDDSHM
+908 VVPYATLEQIDDTHI
-923 RIRAFA
+923 RILAFA

-950 TLEFKAEQ
+950 MLEFKAEQ
-958 IGTMNLDPY
+958 IGTMNLAPY
-967 TFTVGSLY
+967 SFTVGSLY
-975 ASAEGEVANGNAHG
+975 TYAEGEVANGNAHG

-1008 TFGADTVTIPIF
+1008 TFGTDTVTIPIF
-1020 ETESRP
+1020 ETENQP
-1026 IDLIFVAGKT
+1026 VDLTFIEGKT
-1036 DTQPGTVLCAGRYD
+1036 KSKPGTILCTGRYD
-1050 KQMIWDQY
+1050 KKMIWDQY
-1058 QEETFTLQKRLTG
+1058 QEETFKLPKRLKG

-1085 IGGLTFKRLEKAWT
+1085 IGGLTFHKLEKAWT
-1099 RLAASDIDRIYGDA
+1099 TLAASDIDRIYGDA

-1140 TSVVIEI
+1140 TSAVIEI

-1161 TSNGAE
+1161 TSNGTE
-1167 EALNIAEFTY
+1167 EAINIAEFTY
-1177 SEDYTTKRFPVTVL
+1177 SEDYTTKCFPVNVL

-1211 IHFVKKDK
+1211 IRFIKKDN

>member
-1 MPADIPAGHR
+1 MV
-11 KAWFFM
+11 FM

-29 FKQPLSDTNAPTE
+29 FKQPLSETATALSPT
-42 LSSELSSELP
+42 LP
-52 SGRSSKLPSPD
+52 AQNDS
-63 DARFQPVNLPHDW
+63 RFYPVNLPHDW
-76 LISNSSDHYENSESW
+76 LIANSADHYENSEGW
-91 YQKTLSSDVLDFD
+91 YQKTISSDILPFD
-104 TSSNEDN
+104 ASSDD
-111 NDWLLY
+111 DWLLY

-150 FLKAGDNTILVHV
+150 FLKTGENTILVHV

-181 VWLKKVPAIHIASDG
+181 VWLKKVPAVHIASDG
-196 INAETHRTADGKWTL
+196 IAAETHRLENGKWSL
-211 CMHTTLEKDGMQQ
+211 CMHTTLEKEGIQQ
-224 SASDFLAS
+224 SAKDFFAS
-232 ASLSLSFCVQTI
+232 ENDNKSTSLSLSFCIQTL
-244 DGTIIHSGICE
+244 DGTVILSEIPE
-255 NTPVT
+255 DTPVT
-260 LTDIKPWDVS
+260 LTNIKPWDIS
-270 DPNLY
+270 EPNLY
-275 QIVCTLSENG
+275 KIVCTLSENG

-294 TGFRTTRFDPNEGFF
+294 TGFRTTRFDTNEGFF
-309 LNDVHMKLKG
+309 LNDVHIKLKG
-319 VCQHHDLGALGAAV
+319 VCQHHDLGALGSAV
-333 NRSAIKRQLL
+333 NRSAIKRQLT

-368 DKMGILIV
+368 DEMGILIV

-385 SKTPYDYGRFFK
+385 SKTTYDYARFFK

-415 SVILWSIGNEIYDT
+415 CVILWSIGNEIYDT

-506 STVQSRGIYHFP
+506 STVQGRGIYHFP

-603 WTDVNTNPMIHILPY
+603 WTDAKTNPMIHILPY

-623 GQMIDV
+623 DQMIDV
-629 RVYTNAPKA
+629 RVYTNAPKV
-638 ALYLNDTLIGE
+638 ALFLNGTLIGE
-649 KELAHTE
+649 KTLAHTE
-656 EDNMMADWS
+656 EDNMIADWQ
-665 LPYEKGVLTAI
+665 LPFEAGTLKAI
-676 AYDEAGNEIARDTKH
+676 AYDENGVEIARDEAS

-697 SLRLRADRVT
+697 SLHLTANRSQVT
-707 VPADGAEL
+707 ADGSEL
-715 IFVTIDALDADGYVV
+715 IFVTIDALDTDGHAV
-730 ANANNRVHVTVEGE
+730 ANANNRVHVTVTGE
-744 GLLSGLDNG
+744 GMLAGLDNG
-753 DSTDYEPYKGDCRRL
+753 DSTDCEPYKGDCRRL

-774 AIIAPTLTAGA
+774 AIIAPSLTAGT
-785 ITIKAA
+785 ITITAS
-791 SDGLAPATLTL
+791 SDGLTSASLTV
-802 NTVAY
+802 NTTSY
-807 DSEMTQTD
+807 SE
-815 FAHSNPNGKA
+815 
-825 NTNIPSSKDRCAN
+825 SSDEKDPCAE
-838 DLHIM
+838 DLHLM
-843 TITRDPLADAVSQA
+843 TITRDPLADSISSQS
-857 TDIPVRSIT
+857 DIPVRKIT
-866 LSCEDSSILTADKPC
+866 LSCETFTHLTADAPS
-881 AVISAVTHPANA
+881 AVIYASVSPANA
-893 TAQPLEWKLTNAEGV
+893 TTQTLDWKVTNAEGV
-908 VVPYAVLEPIDDSHM
+908 TVPYAILEPIDNTHV
-923 RIRAFA
+923 RIHALS

-943 GCTALYS
+943 GHTTLYS
-950 TLEFKAEQ
+950 TLAFTATE
-958 IGTMNLDPY
+958 IGTMNLNPY

-975 ASAEGEVANGNAHG
+975 SDSEGEIANGNAHG

-1008 TFGADTVTIPIF
+1008 TFGSDTVTIPIF

-1026 IDLIFVAGKT
+1026 VDLTFIEGKT
-1036 DTQPGTVLCAGRYD
+1036 KTQSGTVLCRGHYD
-1050 KQMIWDQY
+1050 KKMIWDTY
-1058 QEETFTLQKRLTG
+1058 QEETFKLPKRLTG
-1071 VTTFTIQVTDRKLH
+1071 VTTFTIQVTNRKLH
-1085 IGGLTFKRLEKAWT
+1085 IGGLSFKKLEKAWSPLSVT
-1099 RLAASDIDRIYGDA
+1099 DIDRIYGDA
-1113 FCRTDD
+1113 FCKTDD

-1126 NVTIEYTDMDFGDE
+1126 NVTIEYTDMDFGE
-1140 TSVVIEI
+1140 RTCVVIEI
-1147 TGRSPIAKNTIHVR
+1147 TGRSPIEKNTIHVR
-1161 TSNGAE
+1161 TSNGTNE
-1167 EALNIAEFTY
+1167 TLNIAEFPY
-1177 SEDYTTKRFPVTVL
+1177 SDDYVTKRFPVNVL

-1203 GSNFDLKS
+1203 GSNFDLKG
-1211 IHFVKKDK
+1211 IRFVR

>member
-1 MPADIPAGHR
+1 MPAEIPTGHR

-29 FKQPLSDTNAPTE
+29 FKQPLSETATTLSPT
-42 LSSELSSELP
+42 LP
-52 SGRSSKLPSPD
+52 AQNDS
-63 DARFQPVNLPHDW
+63 RFCPVNLPHDW
-76 LISNSSDHYENSESW
+76 LIANSADHYENSEGW
-91 YQKTLSSDVLDFD
+91 YQKTISSDILPFD
-104 TSSNEDN
+104 ASSDD
-111 NDWLLY
+111 DWLLY

-150 FLKAGDNTILVHV
+150 FLKTGENTILVHV

-181 VWLKKVPAIHIASDG
+181 VWLKKVPAVHIASDG
-196 INAETHRTADGKWTL
+196 IAAETHLIENGKWSL
-211 CMHTTLEKDGMQQ
+211 CMHTTLEKEGIQQ
-224 SASDFLAS
+224 SAKDFFAS
-232 ASLSLSFCVQTI
+232 ENDNKSTSLSLSFCVQTL
-244 DGTIIHSGICE
+244 DGTVILSEIPE
-255 NTPVT
+255 DTPVT
-260 LTDIKPWDVS
+260 LTNIKPWDINK
-270 DPNLY
+270 PNLY
-275 QIVCTLSENG
+275 KIVCTLSENG

-294 TGFRTTRFDPNEGFF
+294 TGFRTTRFDTNEGFF
-309 LNDVHMKLKG
+309 LNDVHLKLKG
-319 VCQHHDLGALGAAV
+319 VCQHHDLGALGSAV
-333 NRSAIKRQLL
+333 NRSAIKRQLM

-368 DKMGILIV
+368 DEMGILIV

-385 SKTPYDYGRFFK
+385 SKTTYDYARFFK

-415 SVILWSIGNEIYDT
+415 CVILWSIGNEIYDT

-603 WTDVNTNPMIHILPY
+603 WTDAKTNPMIHILPY

-638 ALYLNDTLIGE
+638 ALFFNDTLIGE
-649 KELAHTE
+649 KKLAHTQ
-656 EDNMMADWS
+656 EDNIIADWS
-665 LPYEKGVLTAI
+665 LPYKKGVLTAI
-676 AYDEAGNEIARDTKH
+676 AYDEVGNEIARDTKH
-691 SFGDAA
+691 SFGDAS
-697 SLRLRADRVT
+697 SLRLSADRLE
-707 VPADGAEL
+707 VPANGEEL
-715 IFVTIDALDADGYVV
+715 IFVTIDALDADGYPVD
-730 ANANNRVHVTVEGE
+730 NATNRVHVTVDGE
-744 GLLSGLDNG
+744 GLLAGLDNG

-774 AIIAPTLTAGA
+774 AIIAPTLNAGTITVTAS
-785 ITIKAA
+785 
-791 SDGLAPATLTL
+791 SDGLKDAVLTL
-802 NTVAY
+802 NTVA
-807 DSEMTQTD
+807 
-815 FAHSNPNGKA
+815 FKN
-825 NTNIPSSKDRCAN
+825 RCSD

-843 TITRDPLADAVSQA
+843 TITRDPLADAVSHA

-866 LSCEDSSILTADKPC
+866 LSCEDSCILTASKPS

-893 TAQPLEWKLTNAEGV
+893 TAQPLDWKVTNAEGV
-908 VVPYAVLEPIDDSHM
+908 VVPYATLEQIDDTHM
-923 RIRAFA
+923 RILAFA

-950 TLEFKAEQ
+950 MLEFKAEQ

-967 TFTVGSLY
+967 SFTVGSLY
-975 ASAEGEVANGNAHG
+975 TYAEGEVANGNAHG

-1008 TFGADTVTIPIF
+1008 TFGTDTVTIPIF
-1020 ETESRP
+1020 ETESQP
-1026 IDLIFVAGKT
+1026 VDLTFIEGKT
-1036 DTQPGTVLCAGRYD
+1036 KSKPGTILCTGRYD
-1050 KQMIWDQY
+1050 KKMIWDQY
-1058 QEETFTLQKRLTG
+1058 QEETFTLSKRLKG

-1085 IGGLTFKRLEKAWT
+1085 IGGLTFHKLEKAWT
-1099 RLAASDIDRIYGDA
+1099 TLAASDIDRIYGDA
-1113 FCRTDD
+1113 FCRTDN

-1140 TSVVIEI
+1140 TSAVIEI

-1161 TSNGAE
+1161 TSNGTK

-1177 SEDYTTKRFPVTVL
+1177 SEDYTTKCFPVNVL

-1211 IHFVKKDK
+1211 IRFIKKDN

>member
-1 MPADIPAGHR
+1 
-11 KAWFFM
+11 M

-29 FKQPLSDTNAPTE
+29 FKQPLSDTTTT
-42 LSSELSSELP
+42 LP
-52 SGRSSKLPSPD
+52 AQNDS
-63 DARFQPVNLPHDW
+63 RFYPVNLPHDW
-76 LISNSSDHYENSESW
+76 LISNSADHYENSEGW
-91 YQKTLSSDVLDFD
+91 YQKTISSDILPFD
-104 TSSNEDN
+104 ASSDD
-111 NDWLLY
+111 DWLLY

-150 FLKAGDNTILVHV
+150 FLKTGENTILVHV

-181 VWLKKVPAIHIASDG
+181 VWLKKVPAVHIASDG
-196 INAETHRTADGKWTL
+196 IAAETHRLENGNWSL
-211 CMHTTLEKDGMQQ
+211 CMHTTLEKEGIQQ
-224 SASDFLAS
+224 SAKDFFAS
-232 ASLSLSFCVQTI
+232 ENDNKSTSPSLSFCVQTL
-244 DGTIIHSGICE
+244 DGTVILSEIPE
-255 NTPVT
+255 DTPVT
-260 LTDIKPWDVS
+260 LTNIKPWDINE
-270 DPNLY
+270 PNLY
-275 QIVCTLSENG
+275 KIVCTLSENG

-294 TGFRTTRFDPNEGFF
+294 TGFRTTRFDTNEGFF
-309 LNDVHMKLKG
+309 LNDVHIKLKG
-319 VCQHHDLGALGAAV
+319 VCQHHDLGALGSAV
-333 NRSAIKRQLL
+333 NRSAIKRQLM

-368 DKMGILIV
+368 DEMGILIV

-385 SKTPYDYGRFFK
+385 SKTTYDYARFFK
-397 EWSARDVKSWIC
+397 EWSSRDVKSWIC

-415 SVILWSIGNEIYDT
+415 CVILWSIGNEIYDT

-603 WTDVNTNPMIHILPY
+603 WTDAKTNPMIHILPY

-629 RVYTNAPKA
+629 RVYTNAPKV
-638 ALYLNDTLIGE
+638 ALFLNGTLIGE
-649 KELAHTE
+649 KTLAHTE
-656 EDNMMADWS
+656 EDNMIADWQ
-665 LPYEKGVLTAI
+665 LPFEAGTLKAI
-676 AYDEAGNEIARDTKH
+676 AYDENGVEIARDEAS

-697 SLRLRADRVT
+697 SLHLTANRSQVT
-707 VPADGAEL
+707 ADGSEL
-715 IFVTIDALDADGYVV
+715 IFVTIDALDTDGHAV
-730 ANANNRVHVTVEGE
+730 ANANNHVHVTVTGE
-744 GLLSGLDNG
+744 GMLAGLDNG
-753 DSTDYEPYKGDCRRL
+753 DSTDCEPYKGDCRRL

-774 AIIAPTLTAGA
+774 AIIAPSLTAGT
-785 ITIKAA
+785 ITITAS
-791 SDGLAPATLTL
+791 SDGLTSASLTV
-802 NTVAY
+802 NTTSY
-807 DSEMTQTD
+807 SE
-815 FAHSNPNGKA
+815 
-825 NTNIPSSKDRCAN
+825 SSDEKDPCAE
-838 DLHIM
+838 DLHLM
-843 TITRDPLADAVSQA
+843 TITRDLLADSISSQS
-857 TDIPVRSIT
+857 DIPVRKIT
-866 LSCEDSSILTADKPC
+866 LSCETFTHLTADAPS
-881 AVISAVTHPANA
+881 AVIYASVSPANA
-893 TAQPLEWKLTNAEGV
+893 TTQTLDWKVTNAEGV
-908 VVPYAVLEPIDDSHM
+908 TVPYAILEPIDNTHV
-923 RIRAFA
+923 RIHALS

-943 GCTALYS
+943 GHTTLYS
-950 TLEFKAEQ
+950 TLAFTATE

-975 ASAEGEVANGNAHG
+975 SDSEGEIANGNAHG

-1008 TFGADTVTIPIF
+1008 TFGSDTVTIPIF

-1026 IDLIFVAGKT
+1026 VDLTFIEGKT
-1036 DTQPGTVLCAGRYD
+1036 KTQSGTVLCRGHYD
-1050 KQMIWDQY
+1050 KKMIWDTY
-1058 QEETFTLQKRLTG
+1058 QEETFKLPKRLTG
-1071 VTTFTIQVTDRKLH
+1071 VTTFTIQVTNRKLH
-1085 IGGLTFKRLEKAWT
+1085 IGGLSFKKLEKAWSPLSVT
-1099 RLAASDIDRIYGDA
+1099 DIDRIYGDA
-1113 FCRTDD
+1113 FCKTDD

-1126 NVTIEYTDMDFGDE
+1126 NVTIEYTDMDFGE
-1140 TSVVIEI
+1140 RTCVVIEI
-1147 TGRSPIAKNTIHVR
+1147 TGRSPIEKNTIHVR
-1161 TSNGAE
+1161 TSNGTNE
-1167 EALNIAEFTY
+1167 TLNIAEFPY
-1177 SEDYTTKRFPVTVL
+1177 SDDYVTKRFPVNVL

-1203 GSNFDLKS
+1203 GSNFDLKG
-1211 IHFVKKDK
+1211 IRFVR

>member
-1 MPADIPAGHR
+1 MPAEIPTGHR

-29 FKQPLSDTNAPTE
+29 FKQPLSDTTTT
-42 LSSELSSELP
+42 LP
-52 SGRSSKLPSPD
+52 AQNDS
-63 DARFQPVNLPHDW
+63 RFYPVNLPHDW
-76 LISNSSDHYENSESW
+76 LIANSADHYENSEGW
-91 YQKTLSSDVLDFD
+91 YQKTISSDILPFD
-104 TSSNEDN
+104 ASSDD
-111 NDWLLY
+111 DWLLY

-150 FLKAGDNTILVHV
+150 FLKTGENTILVHV

-181 VWLKKVPAIHIASDG
+181 VWLKKVPAVHIASDG
-196 INAETHRTADGKWTL
+196 IAAETHLIENGKWSL
-211 CMHTTLEKDGMQQ
+211 CMHTTLEKEGIQL
-224 SASDFLAS
+224 SAKDFFAS
-232 ASLSLSFCVQTI
+232 ENDNESTSLSLSFCVQTL
-244 DGTIIHSGICE
+244 DGTVILSEIPE
-255 NTPVT
+255 DTPVT
-260 LTDIKPWDVS
+260 LTNIKPWDIS
-270 DPNLY
+270 EPNLY
-275 QIVCTLSENG
+275 KIVCTLSENG

-294 TGFRTTRFDPNEGFF
+294 TGFRTTRFDTNEGFF
-309 LNDVHMKLKG
+309 LNDVHIKLKG
-319 VCQHHDLGALGAAV
+319 VCQHHDLGALGSAV
-333 NRSAIKRQLL
+333 NRSAIKRQLT

-368 DKMGILIV
+368 DEMGILIV

-385 SKTPYDYGRFFK
+385 SKTTYDYARFFK

-415 SVILWSIGNEIYDT
+415 CVILWSIGNEIYDT

-603 WTDVNTNPMIHILPY
+603 WTDAKTNPMIHILPY

-629 RVYTNAPKA
+629 RVYTNAPKV
-638 ALYLNDTLIGE
+638 ALFLNGTLIGE
-649 KELAHTE
+649 KTLAHTE
-656 EDNMMADWS
+656 EDNMIADWQ
-665 LPYEKGVLTAI
+665 LPFEAGTLKAI
-676 AYDEAGNEIARDTKH
+676 AYDENGVEIARDEAS

-697 SLRLRADRVT
+697 SLHLTANRSQVT
-707 VPADGAEL
+707 ADGSEL
-715 IFVTIDALDADGYVV
+715 IFVTIDALDTDGHAV
-730 ANANNRVHVTVEGE
+730 ANANNRVHVTVTGE
-744 GLLSGLDNG
+744 GMLAGLDNG
-753 DSTDYEPYKGDCRRL
+753 DSTDCEPYKGDCRRL

-774 AIIAPTLTAGA
+774 AIIAPSLTAGT
-785 ITIKAA
+785 ITITAS
-791 SDGLAPATLTL
+791 SDGLTSASLTV
-802 NTVAY
+802 NTTSY
-807 DSEMTQTD
+807 SE
-815 FAHSNPNGKA
+815 
-825 NTNIPSSKDRCAN
+825 SSDEKDPCAE
-838 DLHIM
+838 DLHLM
-843 TITRDPLADAVSQA
+843 TITRDPLADSISSQS
-857 TDIPVRSIT
+857 DIPVRKIT
-866 LSCEDSSILTADKPC
+866 LSCETFTHLTADAPS
-881 AVISAVTHPANA
+881 AVIYASVSPANA
-893 TAQPLEWKLTNAEGV
+893 TTQTLDWKVTNAEGV
-908 VVPYAVLEPIDDSHM
+908 TVPYAILEPIDNTHV
-923 RIRAFA
+923 RIHALS

-943 GCTALYS
+943 GHTTLYS
-950 TLEFKAEQ
+950 TLAFTATE
-958 IGTMNLDPY
+958 IGTMNLNPY

-975 ASAEGEVANGNAHG
+975 SDSEGEIANGNAHG

-1008 TFGADTVTIPIF
+1008 TFGSDTVTIPIF

-1026 IDLIFVAGKT
+1026 VDLTFIEGKT
-1036 DTQPGTVLCAGRYD
+1036 KTQSGTVLCRGHYD
-1050 KQMIWDQY
+1050 KKMIWDTY
-1058 QEETFTLQKRLTG
+1058 QEETFKLPKRLTG
-1071 VTTFTIQVTDRKLH
+1071 VTTFTIQVTNRKLH
-1085 IGGLTFKRLEKAWT
+1085 IGGLSFKKLEKAWSPLSVT
-1099 RLAASDIDRIYGDA
+1099 DIDRIYGDA
-1113 FCRTDD
+1113 FCKTDD

-1126 NVTIEYTDMDFGDE
+1126 NVTIEYTDMDFGE
-1140 TSVVIEI
+1140 RTCVVIEI
-1147 TGRSPIAKNTIHVR
+1147 TGRSPIEKNTIHVR
-1161 TSNGAE
+1161 TSNGTNE
-1167 EALNIAEFTY
+1167 TLNIAEFPY
-1177 SEDYTTKRFPVTVL
+1177 SDDYVTKRFPVNVL

-1203 GSNFDLKS
+1203 GSNFDLKG
-1211 IHFVKKDK
+1211 IRFVR

>member
-1 MPADIPAGHR
+1 MPAEIPTGHR

-29 FKQPLSDTNAPTE
+29 FKQPLSDITTTLSPT
-42 LSSELSSELP
+42 LP
-52 SGRSSKLPSPD
+52 AQNDS
-63 DARFQPVNLPHDW
+63 RFCPVNLPHDW
-76 LISNSSDHYENSESW
+76 LIANSADHYENSEGW
-91 YQKTLSSDVLDFD
+91 YQKTISSDILPFNA
-104 TSSNEDN
+104 SSDD
-111 NDWLLY
+111 DWLLY

-150 FLKAGDNTILVHV
+150 FLKTGENTILVHV

-181 VWLKKVPAIHIASDG
+181 VWLKKVPSVHIASDG
-196 INAETHRTADGKWTL
+196 IAAETHRLENGNWSL
-211 CMHTTLEKDGMQQ
+211 CMHTTLEKEGIQQ
-224 SASDFLAS
+224 SAKDFFAS
-232 ASLSLSFCVQTI
+232 ENDNESTSLSLSFCVQTL
-244 DGTIIHSGICE
+244 DGTVILSEIPKD
-255 NTPVT
+255 TPVT
-260 LTDIKPWDVS
+260 LTNIKPWGINE
-270 DPNLY
+270 PNLY
-275 QIVCTLSENG
+275 KIVCTLSENG

-294 TGFRTTRFDPNEGFF
+294 TGFRTTRFDTNEGFF
-309 LNDVHMKLKG
+309 LNDVHIKLKG
-319 VCQHHDLGALGAAV
+319 VCQHHDLGALGSAV
-333 NRSAIKRQLL
+333 NRSAIKRQLT

-368 DKMGILIV
+368 DEMGILIV

-385 SKTPYDYGRFFK
+385 SKTTYDYARFFK

-415 SVILWSIGNEIYDT
+415 CVILWSIGNEIYDT

-456 PTIGSNFMQGENA
+456 PTIGSNFLQGENA

-603 WTDVNTNPMIHILPY
+603 WTDAKTNPMIHILPY

-629 RVYTNAPKA
+629 RVYTNAPKV
-638 ALYLNDTLIGE
+638 ALFLNDTLIGE
-649 KELAHTE
+649 KTLAHTE
-656 EDNMMADWS
+656 EDNMIADWQ
-665 LPYEKGVLTAI
+665 LPFEAGTLKAI
-676 AYDEAGNEIARDTKH
+676 AYDENGVEIARDEAS

-697 SLRLRADRVT
+697 SLHLTANRSQVT
-707 VPADGAEL
+707 ADGSEL
-715 IFVTIDALDADGYVV
+715 IFVTIDALDTDGHAV
-730 ANANNRVHVTVEGE
+730 ANANNRVHVTVTGE
-744 GLLSGLDNG
+744 GMLAGLDNG
-753 DSTDYEPYKGDCRRL
+753 DSTDCEPYKGDCRRL

-774 AIIAPTLTAGA
+774 AIIAPSLTAGT
-785 ITIKAA
+785 ITITAS
-791 SDGLAPATLTL
+791 SDGLTSASLTV
-802 NTVAY
+802 NTTSY
-807 DSEMTQTD
+807 SE
-815 FAHSNPNGKA
+815 
-825 NTNIPSSKDRCAN
+825 SSDEKDPCAE
-838 DLHIM
+838 DLHLM
-843 TITRDPLADAVSQA
+843 TITRDPLADSISSQS
-857 TDIPVRSIT
+857 DIPVRKIT
-866 LSCEDSSILTADKPC
+866 LSCETSTHLTADAPS
-881 AVISAVTHPANA
+881 AVIYASISPANA
-893 TAQPLEWKLTNAEGV
+893 TTQTLDWKVTNAEGV
-908 VVPYAVLEPIDDSHM
+908 TVPYAILELIDNTHV
-923 RIRAFA
+923 RIHALS

-943 GCTALYS
+943 GHTTLYS
-950 TLEFKAEQ
+950 TLAFTATE

-975 ASAEGEVANGNAHG
+975 SDSEGEIANGNAHG

-1008 TFGADTVTIPIF
+1008 TFGSDTVTIPIF

-1026 IDLIFVAGKT
+1026 VDLTFIEGKT
-1036 DTQPGTVLCAGRYD
+1036 KTQSGTVLCRGHYD
-1050 KQMIWDQY
+1050 KKMIWDTY
-1058 QEETFTLQKRLTG
+1058 QEETFKLPKRLTG
-1071 VTTFTIQVTDRKLH
+1071 VTTFTIQVTNRKLH
-1085 IGGLTFKRLEKAWT
+1085 IGGLSFKKLEKAWSPLSVT
-1099 RLAASDIDRIYGDA
+1099 DIDRIYGDA
-1113 FCRTDD
+1113 FCKTDD

-1126 NVTIEYTDMDFGDE
+1126 NVTIEYTDMDFGE
-1140 TSVVIEI
+1140 RTCVVIEI
-1147 TGRSPIAKNTIHVR
+1147 TGRSPIEKNTIHVR
-1161 TSNGAE
+1161 TSNGTNE
-1167 EALNIAEFTY
+1167 TLNIAEFPY
-1177 SEDYTTKRFPVTVL
+1177 SDDYVTKRFPVNVL

-1203 GSNFDLKS
+1203 GSNFDLKG
-1211 IHFVKKDK
+1211 IRFVR

>member
-1 MPADIPAGHR
+1 
-11 KAWFFM
+11 M

-29 FKQPLSDTNAPTE
+29 FKQPLSDTTTT
-42 LSSELSSELP
+42 LP
-52 SGRSSKLPSPD
+52 AQNDS
-63 DARFQPVNLPHDW
+63 RFYPVNLPHDW
-76 LISNSSDHYENSESW
+76 LIANSADHYENSEGW
-91 YQKTLSSDVLDFD
+91 YQKTISSDILPFD
-104 TSSNEDN
+104 ASSDD
-111 NDWLLY
+111 DWLLY

-150 FLKAGDNTILVHV
+150 FLKTGENTILVHV

-181 VWLKKVPAIHIASDG
+181 VWLKKVPAVHIASDG
-196 INAETHRTADGKWTL
+196 IAAETHLIENGKWSL
-211 CMHTTLEKDGMQQ
+211 CMHTTLEKEGMQL
-224 SASDFLAS
+224 SANDFFAS
-232 ASLSLSFCVQTI
+232 ENDNPNTSLSLSFCVQTL
-244 DGTIIHSGICE
+244 DGTVILSEIPE
-255 NTPVT
+255 DTPVT
-260 LTDIKPWDVS
+260 LTNIKPWDINK
-270 DPNLY
+270 PNLY
-275 QIVCTLSENG
+275 KIVCTLSENG

-294 TGFRTTRFDPNEGFF
+294 TGFRTTRFDTNEGFF
-309 LNDVHMKLKG
+309 LNDVHIKLKG
-319 VCQHHDLGALGAAV
+319 VCQHHDLGALGSAV
-333 NRSAIKRQLL
+333 NRSAIKRQLT

-368 DKMGILIV
+368 DEMGILIV

-385 SKTPYDYGRFFK
+385 SKTTYDYARFFK

-415 SVILWSIGNEIYDT
+415 CVILWSIGNEIYDT

-506 STVQSRGIYHFP
+506 STVQGRGIYHFP

-603 WTDVNTNPMIHILPY
+603 WTDAKTNPMIHILPY

-623 GQMIDV
+623 DQMIDV
-629 RVYTNAPKA
+629 RVYTNAPKV
-638 ALYLNDTLIGE
+638 ALFLNGTLIGE
-649 KELAHTE
+649 KTLAHTE
-656 EDNMMADWS
+656 EDNMIADWQ
-665 LPYEKGVLTAI
+665 LPFEAGTLKAI
-676 AYDEAGNEIARDTKH
+676 AYDENGVEIARDEAS

-697 SLRLRADRVT
+697 SLHLTANRSQVT
-707 VPADGAEL
+707 ADGSEL
-715 IFVTIDALDADGYVV
+715 IFVTIDALDTDGHAV
-730 ANANNRVHVTVEGE
+730 ANANNRVHVTVTGE
-744 GLLSGLDNG
+744 GMLAGLDNG
-753 DSTDYEPYKGDCRRL
+753 DSTDCEPYKGDCRRL

-774 AIIAPTLTAGA
+774 AIIAPSLTAGT
-785 ITIKAA
+785 ITITAS
-791 SDGLAPATLTL
+791 SDGLTSASLTV
-802 NTVAY
+802 NTTSY
-807 DSEMTQTD
+807 SE
-815 FAHSNPNGKA
+815 
-825 NTNIPSSKDRCAN
+825 SSDEKDPCAE
-838 DLHIM
+838 DLHLM
-843 TITRDPLADAVSQA
+843 TITRDPLADSISSQS
-857 TDIPVRSIT
+857 DIPVRKIT
-866 LSCEDSSILTADKPC
+866 LSCETFTHLTADAPS
-881 AVISAVTHPANA
+881 AVIYASVSPANA
-893 TAQPLEWKLTNAEGV
+893 TTQTLDWKVTNAEGV
-908 VVPYAVLEPIDDSHM
+908 TVPYAILEPIDNTHV
-923 RIRAFA
+923 RIHALS

-943 GCTALYS
+943 GHTTLYS
-950 TLEFKAEQ
+950 TLAFTATE
-958 IGTMNLDPY
+958 IGTMNLNPY

-975 ASAEGEVANGNAHG
+975 SDSEGEIANGNAHG

-1008 TFGADTVTIPIF
+1008 TFGSDTVTIPIF

-1026 IDLIFVAGKT
+1026 VDLTFIEGKT
-1036 DTQPGTVLCAGRYD
+1036 KTQSGTVLCRGHYD
-1050 KQMIWDQY
+1050 KKMIWDTY
-1058 QEETFTLQKRLTG
+1058 QEETFKLPKRLTG
-1071 VTTFTIQVTDRKLH
+1071 VTTFTIQVTNRKLH
-1085 IGGLTFKRLEKAWT
+1085 IGGLSFKKLEKAWSPLSVT
-1099 RLAASDIDRIYGDA
+1099 DIDRIYGDA
-1113 FCRTDD
+1113 FCKTDD

-1126 NVTIEYTDMDFGDE
+1126 NVTIEYTDMDFGE
-1140 TSVVIEI
+1140 RTCVVIEI
-1147 TGRSPIAKNTIHVR
+1147 TGRSPIEKNTIHVR
-1161 TSNGAE
+1161 TSNGTNE
-1167 EALNIAEFTY
+1167 TLNIAEFPY
-1177 SEDYTTKRFPVTVL
+1177 SDDYVTKRFPVNVL

-1203 GSNFDLKS
+1203 GSNFDLKG
-1211 IHFVKKDK
+1211 IRFVR

>member
-1 MPADIPAGHR
+1 MPAEIPTGHR

-29 FKQPLSDTNAPTE
+29 FKQPLSDTTTTLPTQND
-42 LSSELSSELP
+42 S
-52 SGRSSKLPSPD
+52 
-63 DARFQPVNLPHDW
+63 RFCPVNLPHDW
-76 LISNSSDHYENSESW
+76 LIANSADHYENSEGW
-91 YQKTLSSDVLDFD
+91 YQKTISSDILPFD
-104 TSSNEDN
+104 ASSDD
-111 NDWLLY
+111 DWLLY

-150 FLKAGDNTILVHV
+150 FLKTGENTILVHV

-181 VWLKKVPAIHIASDG
+181 VWLKKVPAVHIASDG
-196 INAETHRTADGKWTL
+196 IAAETHLIENGKWSL
-211 CMHTTLEKDGMQQ
+211 CMHTTLEKEGIQQ
-224 SASDFLAS
+224 SAKDFFAS
-232 ASLSLSFCVQTI
+232 ENDNESTSLSLSFCVQTL
-244 DGTIIHSGICE
+244 DGTVILSEIPE
-255 NTPVT
+255 DTPVT
-260 LTDIKPWDVS
+260 LTNIKPWDIS
-270 DPNLY
+270 EPNLY
-275 QIVCTLSENG
+275 KIVCTLSENG

-294 TGFRTTRFDPNEGFF
+294 TGFRTTRFDTNEGFF
-309 LNDVHMKLKG
+309 LNDVHIKLKG
-319 VCQHHDLGALGAAV
+319 VCQHHDLGALGSAV
-333 NRSAIKRQLL
+333 NRSAIKRQLM

-368 DKMGILIV
+368 DEMGILIV

-385 SKTPYDYGRFFK
+385 SKTTYDYARFFK

-415 SVILWSIGNEIYDT
+415 CVILWSIGNEIYDT

-492 ADHPDWVIYGSETS
+492 SDHPDWVIYGSETS

-603 WTDVNTNPMIHILPY
+603 WTDAKTNPMIHILPY

-629 RVYTNAPKA
+629 RVYTNAPKV
-638 ALYLNDTLIGE
+638 ALFLNGTLIGE
-649 KELAHTE
+649 KTLAHTE
-656 EDNMMADWS
+656 EDNMIADWQ
-665 LPYEKGVLTAI
+665 LPFEAGTLKAI
-676 AYDEAGNEIARDTKH
+676 AYDENGVEIARDEAS

-697 SLRLRADRVT
+697 SLHLTANRSQVT
-707 VPADGAEL
+707 ADGSEL
-715 IFVTIDALDADGYVV
+715 IFVTIDALDTDGHAV
-730 ANANNRVHVTVEGE
+730 ANANNRVHVTVTGE
-744 GLLSGLDNG
+744 GMLAGLDNG
-753 DSTDYEPYKGDCRRL
+753 DSTDCEPYKGDCRRL

-774 AIIAPTLTAGA
+774 AIIAPSLTAGT
-785 ITIKAA
+785 ITITAS
-791 SDGLAPATLTL
+791 SDGLTSASLTV
-802 NTVAY
+802 NTTSY
-807 DSEMTQTD
+807 SE
-815 FAHSNPNGKA
+815 
-825 NTNIPSSKDRCAN
+825 SSDEKDPCAE
-838 DLHIM
+838 DLHLM
-843 TITRDPLADAVSQA
+843 TITRDPLADSISSQS
-857 TDIPVRSIT
+857 DILVRKIT
-866 LSCEDSSILTADKPC
+866 LSCETFTHLTADAPS
-881 AVISAVTHPANA
+881 AVIYASVSPANA
-893 TAQPLEWKLTNAEGV
+893 TTQTLDWKVTNAEGV
-908 VVPYAVLEPIDDSHM
+908 TVPYAILEPIDNTHV
-923 RIRAFA
+923 RIHALS

-943 GCTALYS
+943 GHTTLYS
-950 TLEFKAEQ
+950 TLAFTATE
-958 IGTMNLDPY
+958 IGTMNLNPY

-975 ASAEGEVANGNAHG
+975 SDSEGEIANGNAHG

-1008 TFGADTVTIPIF
+1008 TFGSDTVTIPIF

-1026 IDLIFVAGKT
+1026 VDLTFIEGKT
-1036 DTQPGTVLCAGRYD
+1036 KTQSGTVLCRGHYD
-1050 KQMIWDQY
+1050 KKMIWDTY
-1058 QEETFTLQKRLTG
+1058 QEETFKLPKRLTG
-1071 VTTFTIQVTDRKLH
+1071 VTTFTIQVTNRKLH
-1085 IGGLTFKRLEKAWT
+1085 IGGLSFKKLEKAWSPLSVT
-1099 RLAASDIDRIYGDA
+1099 DIDRIYGDA
-1113 FCRTDD
+1113 FCKTDD

-1126 NVTIEYTDMDFGDE
+1126 NVTIEYTDMDFGE
-1140 TSVVIEI
+1140 RTCVVIEI
-1147 TGRSPIAKNTIHVR
+1147 TGRSPIEKNTIHVR
-1161 TSNGAE
+1161 TSNGTNE
-1167 EALNIAEFTY
+1167 TLNIAEFPY
-1177 SEDYTTKRFPVTVL
+1177 SDDYVTKRFPVNVL

-1203 GSNFDLKS
+1203 GSNFDLKG
-1211 IHFVKKDK
+1211 IRFVR

>member
-1 MPADIPAGHR
+1 MPAEFPTGHR

-29 FKQPLSDTNAPTE
+29 FKQPLSDTTTTLSPT
-42 LSSELSSELP
+42 LP
-52 SGRSSKLPSPD
+52 AQNDS
-63 DARFQPVNLPHDW
+63 RFCPVNLPHDW
-76 LISNSSDHYENSESW
+76 LIANSADHYENSEGW
-91 YQKTLSSDVLDFD
+91 YQKTISSDILPFNA
-104 TSSNEDN
+104 SSDD
-111 NDWLLY
+111 DWLLY

-150 FLKAGDNTILVHV
+150 FLKTGENTILVHV

-181 VWLKKVPAIHIASDG
+181 VWLKKVPSVHIASDG
-196 INAETHRTADGKWTL
+196 IAAETHRLENGNWSL
-211 CMHTTLEKDGMQQ
+211 CMHTTLEKEGIQQ
-224 SASDFLAS
+224 SAKDFFAS
-232 ASLSLSFCVQTI
+232 ENDNPNASLSLSFCVQTL
-244 DGTIIHSGICE
+244 DGTVILSEIPKD
-255 NTPVT
+255 TPVT
-260 LTDIKPWDVS
+260 LTNIKPWGINE
-270 DPNLY
+270 PNLY
-275 QIVCTLSENG
+275 KIVCTLSENG

-294 TGFRTTRFDPNEGFF
+294 TGFRTTRFDTNEGFF
-309 LNDVHMKLKG
+309 LNDVHIKLKG
-319 VCQHHDLGALGAAV
+319 VCQHHDLGALGSAV
-333 NRSAIKRQLL
+333 NRSAIKRQLT

-368 DKMGILIV
+368 DEMGILIV

-385 SKTPYDYGRFFK
+385 SKTTYDYARFFK

-415 SVILWSIGNEIYDT
+415 CVILWSIGNEIYDT

-603 WTDVNTNPMIHILPY
+603 WTDAKTNPMIHILPY

-629 RVYTNAPKA
+629 RVYTNAPKV
-638 ALYLNDTLIGE
+638 ALFLNDTLIGE
-649 KELAHTE
+649 KTLAHTE
-656 EDNMMADWS
+656 EDNMIADWQ
-665 LPYEKGVLTAI
+665 LPFEAGTLKAI
-676 AYDEAGNEIARDTKH
+676 AYDENGVEIARDEAS

-697 SLRLRADRVT
+697 SLHLTANRSQVT
-707 VPADGAEL
+707 ADGSEL
-715 IFVTIDALDADGYVV
+715 IFVTIDALDTDGHAV
-730 ANANNRVHVTVEGE
+730 ANANNRVHVTVTGE
-744 GLLSGLDNG
+744 GMLAGLDNG
-753 DSTDYEPYKGDCRRL
+753 DSTDCEPYKGDCRRL

-774 AIIAPTLTAGA
+774 AIIAPSLTAGT
-785 ITIKAA
+785 ITITAS
-791 SDGLAPATLTL
+791 SDGLTSASLTV
-802 NTVAY
+802 NTTSY
-807 DSEMTQTD
+807 S
-815 FAHSNPNGKA
+815 K
-825 NTNIPSSKDRCAN
+825 SSDEKDPCAE
-838 DLHIM
+838 DLHLM
-843 TITRDPLADAVSQA
+843 TITRDPLADSISSQS
-857 TDIPVRSIT
+857 DIPVRKIT
-866 LSCEDSSILTADKPC
+866 LSCETSTHLTADAPS
-881 AVISAVTHPANA
+881 AVIYASISPANA
-893 TAQPLEWKLTNAEGV
+893 TTQTLDWKVTNAEGV
-908 VVPYAVLEPIDDSHM
+908 TVPYAILELIDNTHVSIH
-923 RIRAFA
+923 ALS
-929 DGSFFVRCSVTNGR
+929 DGSFFVRCSVNNGR
-943 GCTALYS
+943 CHTTLYS
-950 TLEFKAEQ
+950 TLAFTATE

-975 ASAEGEVANGNAHG
+975 SDSEGEIANGNAHG

-1008 TFGADTVTIPIF
+1008 TFGSDTVTIPIF

-1026 IDLIFVAGKT
+1026 VDLTFIEGKT
-1036 DTQPGTVLCAGRYD
+1036 KTQSGTVLCRGHYD
-1050 KQMIWDQY
+1050 KKMIWDTY
-1058 QEETFTLQKRLTG
+1058 QEETFKLPKRLTG
-1071 VTTFTIQVTDRKLH
+1071 VTTFTIQVTNRKLH
-1085 IGGLTFKRLEKAWT
+1085 IGGLSFKKLEKAWSPLSVT
-1099 RLAASDIDRIYGDA
+1099 DIDRIYGDA
-1113 FCRTDD
+1113 FCKTDD

-1126 NVTIEYTDMDFGDE
+1126 NVTIEYTDMDFGE
-1140 TSVVIEI
+1140 RTCVVIEI
-1147 TGRSPIAKNTIHVR
+1147 TGRSPIEKNTIHVR
-1161 TSNGAE
+1161 TSNGTNE
-1167 EALNIAEFTY
+1167 TLNIAEFPY
-1177 SEDYTTKRFPVTVL
+1177 SDDYVTKRFPVNVL

-1203 GSNFDLKS
+1203 GSNFDLKG
-1211 IHFVKKDK
+1211 IRFVR

>member
-1 MPADIPAGHR
+1 MPAEIPTGHR

-29 FKQPLSDTNAPTE
+29 FKQPLSDTTTT
-42 LSSELSSELP
+42 LP
-52 SGRSSKLPSPD
+52 AQNDS
-63 DARFQPVNLPHDW
+63 RFYPVNLPHDW
-76 LISNSSDHYENSESW
+76 LIANSADHYENSEGW
-91 YQKTLSSDVLDFD
+91 YQKTISSDILPFD
-104 TSSNEDN
+104 ASSDD
-111 NDWLLY
+111 DWLLY

-150 FLKAGDNTILVHV
+150 FLKTGENTILVHV

-181 VWLKKVPAIHIASDG
+181 VWLKKVPAVHIASDG
-196 INAETHRTADGKWTL
+196 IAAETHRLENGKWSL
-211 CMHTTLEKDGMQQ
+211 CMHTTLEKDGVQQ
-224 SASDFLAS
+224 SAKDFFAS
-232 ASLSLSFCVQTI
+232 ENDNKSTYLSLSFCVQTL
-244 DGTIIHSGICE
+244 DGTVILSEIPKD
-255 NTPVT
+255 TPVT
-260 LTDIKPWDVS
+260 LTNIKPWDIGE
-270 DPNLY
+270 PNLY
-275 QIVCTLSENG
+275 KIVCTLSENG

-294 TGFRTTRFDPNEGFF
+294 TGFRTTRFDTNEGFF
-309 LNDVHMKLKG
+309 LNDVHIKLKG
-319 VCQHHDLGALGAAV
+319 VCQHHDLGALGSAV
-333 NRSAIKRQLL
+333 NRSAIKRQLT

-368 DKMGILIV
+368 DEMGILIV

-385 SKTPYDYGRFFK
+385 SKTTYDYARFFK

-415 SVILWSIGNEIYDT
+415 CVILWSIGNEIYDT

-603 WTDVNTNPMIHILPY
+603 WTDAKTNPMIHILPY

-638 ALYLNDTLIGE
+638 ALFFNDTLIGE
-649 KELAHTE
+649 KQLAHTQ
-656 EDNMMADWS
+656 EDNIIADWS
-665 LPYEKGVLTAI
+665 LPYKKGVLTAI

-691 SFGDAA
+691 SFGDAS
-697 SLRLRADRVT
+697 SLRLSADRLE
-707 VPADGAEL
+707 VPANGEEL
-715 IFVTIDALDADGYVV
+715 IFVTIDALDADGYPVD
-730 ANANNRVHVTVEGE
+730 NATNRVHVTVDGE
-744 GLLSGLDNG
+744 GLLAGLDNG

-774 AIIAPTLTAGA
+774 AIIAPTLNAGTITVTAS
-785 ITIKAA
+785 
-791 SDGLAPATLTL
+791 SDGLKDAVLTL
-802 NTVAY
+802 NTTACK
-807 DSEMTQTD
+807 
-815 FAHSNPNGKA
+815 N
-825 NTNIPSSKDRCAN
+825 RCSD
-838 DLHIM
+838 DLHII
-843 TITRDPLADAVSQA
+843 TITRDPLADAVSHA

-866 LSCEDSSILTADKPC
+866 LSCEDSCILTASKPS

-893 TAQPLEWKLTNAEGV
+893 TAQPLDWKVTNAEGV
-908 VVPYAVLEPIDDSHM
+908 VVPYATLKQIDDTHI
-923 RIRAFA
+923 RILAFT

-950 TLEFKAEQ
+950 MLEFKAEQ

-967 TFTVGSLY
+967 SFTVGSLY
-975 ASAEGEVANGNAHG
+975 TYAEGEVANGNAHG

-1008 TFGADTVTIPIF
+1008 TFGTDTVTIPIF
-1020 ETESRP
+1020 ETESQP
-1026 IDLIFVAGKT
+1026 VDLTFIEGKT
-1036 DTQPGTVLCAGRYD
+1036 KSKPGTILCTGRYD
-1050 KQMIWDQY
+1050 KKMIWDQY
-1058 QEETFTLQKRLTG
+1058 QEETFKLSKRLKG

-1085 IGGLTFKRLEKAWT
+1085 IGGLTFHKLEKAWT
-1099 RLAASDIDRIYGDA
+1099 TLAASDIDRIYGDA
-1113 FCRTDD
+1113 FCRTDN

-1126 NVTIEYTDMDFGDE
+1126 NVTIEYTDMDFGNE
-1140 TSVVIEI
+1140 TSAVIEI

-1161 TSNGAE
+1161 TSNGIK
-1167 EALNIAEFTY
+1167 EALNIVEFTY
-1177 SEDYTTKRFPVTVL
+1177 SEDYTTKCFPVNVL

-1211 IHFVKKDK
+1211 IHFVKKNN

>member
-1 MPADIPAGHR
+1 MPAEIPTGHR

-29 FKQPLSDTNAPTE
+29 FKQPLSDTTTTLPTQND
-42 LSSELSSELP
+42 S
-52 SGRSSKLPSPD
+52 
-63 DARFQPVNLPHDW
+63 RFCPVNLPHDW
-76 LISNSSDHYENSESW
+76 LIANSADHYENSEGW
-91 YQKTLSSDVLDFD
+91 YQKTISSDILPFD
-104 TSSNEDN
+104 ASSDD
-111 NDWLLY
+111 DWLLY

-150 FLKAGDNTILVHV
+150 FLKTGENTILVHV

-181 VWLKKVPAIHIASDG
+181 VWLKKVPAVHIASDG
-196 INAETHRTADGKWTL
+196 IAAETHLIENGKWSL
-211 CMHTTLEKDGMQQ
+211 CMHTTLEKEGIQQ
-224 SASDFLAS
+224 SAKDFFAS
-232 ASLSLSFCVQTI
+232 ENDNPNASLSLSFCVQTL
-244 DGTIIHSGICE
+244 DGTVILSEIPE
-255 NTPVT
+255 DTPVT
-260 LTDIKPWDVS
+260 LTNIKPWDIS
-270 DPNLY
+270 EPNLY
-275 QIVCTLSENG
+275 KIVCTLSENG

-294 TGFRTTRFDPNEGFF
+294 TGFRTTRFDTNEGFF
-309 LNDVHMKLKG
+309 LNDVHIKLKG
-319 VCQHHDLGALGAAV
+319 VCQHHDLGALGSAV
-333 NRSAIKRQLL
+333 NRSAIKRQLM

-368 DKMGILIV
+368 DEMGILIV

-385 SKTPYDYGRFFK
+385 SKTTYDYARFFK

-415 SVILWSIGNEIYDT
+415 CVILWSIGNEIYDT

-603 WTDVNTNPMIHILPY
+603 WTDAKTNPMIHILPY

-623 GQMIDV
+623 DQMIDV

-638 ALYLNDTLIGE
+638 ALFFNDTLIGE
-649 KELAHTE
+649 KKLAHTQ
-656 EDNMMADWS
+656 EDNIIADWS
-665 LPYEKGVLTAI
+665 LPYKKGVLTAI
-676 AYDEAGNEIARDTKH
+676 AYDGAGNEIARDTKH
-691 SFGDAA
+691 SFGDAS
-697 SLRLRADRVT
+697 SLRLSADRLE
-707 VPADGAEL
+707 VPANGEEL
-715 IFVTIDALDADGYVV
+715 IFVTIDALDADGYPVD
-730 ANANNRVHVTVEGE
+730 NATNRVHVTVEGE
-744 GLLSGLDNG
+744 GLLAGLDNG

-774 AIIAPTLTAGA
+774 AIIAPTLNAGTITVTAS
-785 ITIKAA
+785 
-791 SDGLAPATLTL
+791 SDGLKDAVLTL
-802 NTVAY
+802 NTVAC
-807 DSEMTQTD
+807 Q
-815 FAHSNPNGKA
+815 N
-825 NTNIPSSKDRCAN
+825 RCLD

-843 TITRDPLADAVSQA
+843 TITRDPLADTVSHA
-857 TDIPVRSIT
+857 NDIPVRSIT
-866 LSCEDSSILTADKPC
+866 LSCEDSCILTASKPS

-893 TAQPLEWKLTNAEGV
+893 AAQPLDWKVTNAEGV
-908 VVPYAVLEPIDDSHM
+908 VVPYAALEQIDDTHM
-923 RIRAFA
+923 RILAFA

-950 TLEFKAEQ
+950 MLEFKAEQ

-967 TFTVGSLY
+967 SFTVGSLY
-975 ASAEGEVANGNAHG
+975 TYAEGEVANGNAHG

-1008 TFGADTVTIPIF
+1008 TFGTDTVTIPIF
-1020 ETESRP
+1020 ETESQP
-1026 IDLIFVAGKT
+1026 VDLTFIEGKT
-1036 DTQPGTVLCAGRYD
+1036 KSKPGTILCTGRYD
-1050 KQMIWDQY
+1050 KKMIWDQY
-1058 QEETFTLQKRLTG
+1058 QEETFTLSKRLKG

-1085 IGGLTFKRLEKAWT
+1085 IGGLTFHKLEKAWT
-1099 RLAASDIDRIYGDA
+1099 TLAASDIDRIYGDA

-1126 NVTIEYTDMDFGDE
+1126 NVTIEYTDMDFGNE
-1140 TSVVIEI
+1140 TSAVIEI

-1161 TSNGAE
+1161 TSNGKG

-1177 SEDYTTKRFPVTVL
+1177 SEDYTTKCFPVNVL

-1211 IHFVKKDK
+1211 IRFIKKDN

>member
-1 MPADIPAGHR
+1 MPAEFPTGHR

-29 FKQPLSDTNAPTE
+29 FKQPLSDTTTTLSPT
-42 LSSELSSELP
+42 LP
-52 SGRSSKLPSPD
+52 AQNDS
-63 DARFQPVNLPHDW
+63 RFCPVNLPHDW
-76 LISNSSDHYENSESW
+76 LIANSADHYENSEGW
-91 YQKTLSSDVLDFD
+91 YQKTISSDILPFNA
-104 TSSNEDN
+104 SSDD
-111 NDWLLY
+111 DWLLY

-150 FLKAGDNTILVHV
+150 FLKTGENTILVHV

-181 VWLKKVPAIHIASDG
+181 VWLKKVPSVHIASDG
-196 INAETHRTADGKWTL
+196 IAAETHRLENGNWSL
-211 CMHTTLEKDGMQQ
+211 CMHTTLEKEGIQQ
-224 SASDFLAS
+224 SAKDFFAS
-232 ASLSLSFCVQTI
+232 ENDNPNASLSLSFCVQTL
-244 DGTIIHSGICE
+244 DGTVILSEIPKD
-255 NTPVT
+255 TPVT
-260 LTDIKPWDVS
+260 LTNIKPWGINE
-270 DPNLY
+270 PNLY
-275 QIVCTLSENG
+275 KIVCTLSENG

-294 TGFRTTRFDPNEGFF
+294 TGFRTTRFDTNEGFF
-309 LNDVHMKLKG
+309 LNDVHIKLKG
-319 VCQHHDLGALGAAV
+319 VCQHHDLGALGSAV
-333 NRSAIKRQLL
+333 NRSAIKRQLT

-368 DKMGILIV
+368 DEMGILIV

-385 SKTPYDYGRFFK
+385 SKTTYDYARFFK

-415 SVILWSIGNEIYDT
+415 CVILWSIGNEIYDT

-603 WTDVNTNPMIHILPY
+603 WTDAKTNPMIHILPY

-629 RVYTNAPKA
+629 RVYTNAPKV
-638 ALYLNDTLIGE
+638 ALFLNDTLIGE
-649 KELAHTE
+649 KTLAHTE
-656 EDNMMADWS
+656 EDNMIADWQ
-665 LPYEKGVLTAI
+665 LPFEAGTLKAI
-676 AYDEAGNEIARDTKH
+676 AYDENGVEIARDEAS

-697 SLRLRADRVT
+697 SLHLTANRSQVT
-707 VPADGAEL
+707 ADGSEL
-715 IFVTIDALDADGYVV
+715 IFVTIDALDTDGHAV
-730 ANANNRVHVTVEGE
+730 ANANNRVHVTVTGE
-744 GLLSGLDNG
+744 GMLAGLDNG
-753 DSTDYEPYKGDCRRL
+753 DSTDCEPYKGDCRRL

-774 AIIAPTLTAGA
+774 AIIAPSLTAGT
-785 ITIKAA
+785 ITITAS
-791 SDGLAPATLTL
+791 SDGLTSASLTV
-802 NTVAY
+802 NTTSY
-807 DSEMTQTD
+807 S
-815 FAHSNPNGKA
+815 K
-825 NTNIPSSKDRCAN
+825 SSDEKDPCAE
-838 DLHIM
+838 DLHLM
-843 TITRDPLADAVSQA
+843 TITRDPLADSISSQS
-857 TDIPVRSIT
+857 DIPVRKIT
-866 LSCEDSSILTADKPC
+866 LSCETSTHLTADAPS
-881 AVISAVTHPANA
+881 AVIYASISPANA
-893 TAQPLEWKLTNAEGV
+893 TTQTLDWKVTNAEGV
-908 VVPYAVLEPIDDSHM
+908 TVPYAILELIDNTHV
-923 RIRAFA
+923 RIHALS

-943 GCTALYS
+943 GHTALYS
-950 TLEFKAEQ
+950 TLAFTATE

-975 ASAEGEVANGNAHG
+975 SDSEGEIANGNAHG

-1008 TFGADTVTIPIF
+1008 TFGSDTVTIPIF

-1026 IDLIFVAGKT
+1026 VDLTFIEGKT
-1036 DTQPGTVLCAGRYD
+1036 KTQSGTVLCRGHYD
-1050 KQMIWDQY
+1050 KKMIWDTY
-1058 QEETFTLQKRLTG
+1058 QEETFKLPKRLTG
-1071 VTTFTIQVTDRKLH
+1071 VTTFTIQVTNRKLH
-1085 IGGLTFKRLEKAWT
+1085 IGGLSFKKLEKAWSPLSVT
-1099 RLAASDIDRIYGDA
+1099 DIDRIYGDA
-1113 FCRTDD
+1113 FCKTDD

-1126 NVTIEYTDMDFGDE
+1126 NVTIEYTDMDFGE
-1140 TSVVIEI
+1140 RTCVVIEI
-1147 TGRSPIAKNTIHVR
+1147 TGRSPIEKNTIHVR
-1161 TSNGAE
+1161 TSNGTNE
-1167 EALNIAEFTY
+1167 TLNIAEFPY
-1177 SEDYTTKRFPVTVL
+1177 SDDYVTKRFPVNVL

-1203 GSNFDLKS
+1203 GSNFDLKG
-1211 IHFVKKDK
+1211 IRFVR

>member
-1 MPADIPAGHR
+1 MPAEIPTGHR

-29 FKQPLSDTNAPTE
+29 FKQPLSDITTTLSPT
-42 LSSELSSELP
+42 LP
-52 SGRSSKLPSPD
+52 AQNDS
-63 DARFQPVNLPHDW
+63 RFCPVNLPHDW
-76 LISNSSDHYENSESW
+76 LIANSADHYENSEGW
-91 YQKTLSSDVLDFD
+91 YQKTISSDILPFNA
-104 TSSNEDN
+104 SSDD
-111 NDWLLY
+111 DWLLY

-150 FLKAGDNTILVHV
+150 FLKTGENTILVHV

-181 VWLKKVPAIHIASDG
+181 VWLKKVPSVHIASNG
-196 INAETHRTADGKWTL
+196 IAAETHRLENGNWSL
-211 CMHTTLEKDGMQQ
+211 CMHTTLEKEGIQQ
-224 SASDFLAS
+224 SAKDFFAS
-232 ASLSLSFCVQTI
+232 ENDNESTSLSLSFCVQTL
-244 DGTIIHSGICE
+244 DGTVILSEIPKD
-255 NTPVT
+255 TPVT
-260 LTDIKPWDVS
+260 LTNIKPWGINE
-270 DPNLY
+270 PNLY
-275 QIVCTLSENG
+275 KIVCTLSENG

-294 TGFRTTRFDPNEGFF
+294 TGFRTTRFDTNEGFF
-309 LNDVHMKLKG
+309 LNDVHIKLKG
-319 VCQHHDLGALGAAV
+319 VCQHHDLGALGSAV
-333 NRSAIKRQLL
+333 NRSAIKRQLT

-368 DKMGILIV
+368 DEMGILIV

-385 SKTPYDYGRFFK
+385 SKTTYDYARFFK

-415 SVILWSIGNEIYDT
+415 CVILWSIGNEIYDT

-603 WTDVNTNPMIHILPY
+603 WTDAKTNPMIHILPY

-629 RVYTNAPKA
+629 RVYTNAPKV
-638 ALYLNDTLIGE
+638 ALFLNDTLIGE
-649 KELAHTE
+649 KTLAHTE
-656 EDNMMADWS
+656 EDNMIADWQ
-665 LPYEKGVLTAI
+665 LPFEAGTLKAI
-676 AYDEAGNEIARDTKH
+676 AYDENGVEIARDEAS

-697 SLRLRADRVT
+697 SLHLTANRSQVT
-707 VPADGAEL
+707 ADGSEL
-715 IFVTIDALDADGYVV
+715 IFVTIDALDTDGHAV
-730 ANANNRVHVTVEGE
+730 ANANNRVHVTVTGE
-744 GLLSGLDNG
+744 GMLAGLDNG
-753 DSTDYEPYKGDCRRL
+753 DSTDCEPYKGDCRRL

-774 AIIAPTLTAGA
+774 AIIAPSLTAGT
-785 ITIKAA
+785 ITITAS
-791 SDGLAPATLTL
+791 SDGLTSASLTV
-802 NTVAY
+802 NTTSY
-807 DSEMTQTD
+807 SE
-815 FAHSNPNGKA
+815 
-825 NTNIPSSKDRCAN
+825 SSDEKDPCAE
-838 DLHIM
+838 DLHLM
-843 TITRDPLADAVSQA
+843 TITRDPLADSISSQS
-857 TDIPVRSIT
+857 DIPVRKIT
-866 LSCEDSSILTADKPC
+866 LSCETSTHLTADAPS
-881 AVISAVTHPANA
+881 AVIYASISPANA
-893 TAQPLEWKLTNAEGV
+893 TTQTLDWKVTNAEGV
-908 VVPYAVLEPIDDSHM
+908 TVPYAILELIDNTHV
-923 RIRAFA
+923 RIHALS

-943 GCTALYS
+943 GHTTLYS
-950 TLEFKAEQ
+950 TLAFTATE

-975 ASAEGEVANGNAHG
+975 SDSEGEIANGNAHG

-1008 TFGADTVTIPIF
+1008 TFGSDTVTIPIF

-1026 IDLIFVAGKT
+1026 VDLTFIEGKT
-1036 DTQPGTVLCAGRYD
+1036 KTQSGTVLCRGHYD
-1050 KQMIWDQY
+1050 KKMIWDTY
-1058 QEETFTLQKRLTG
+1058 QEETFKLPKRLTG
-1071 VTTFTIQVTDRKLH
+1071 VTTFTIQVTNRKLH
-1085 IGGLTFKRLEKAWT
+1085 IGGLSFKKLEKAWSPLSVT
-1099 RLAASDIDRIYGDA
+1099 DIDRIYGDA
-1113 FCRTDD
+1113 FCKTDD

-1126 NVTIEYTDMDFGDE
+1126 NVTIEYTDMDFGE
-1140 TSVVIEI
+1140 RTCVVIEI
-1147 TGRSPIAKNTIHVR
+1147 TGRSPIEKNTIHVR
-1161 TSNGAE
+1161 TSNGTNE
-1167 EALNIAEFTY
+1167 TLNIAEFPY
-1177 SEDYTTKRFPVTVL
+1177 SDDYVTKRFPVNVL

-1203 GSNFDLKS
+1203 GSNFDLKG
-1211 IHFVKKDK
+1211 IRFVR

>member
-1 MPADIPAGHR
+1 MPAEIPTGHR

-29 FKQPLSDTNAPTE
+29 FKQPLSDTTTT
-42 LSSELSSELP
+42 LP
-52 SGRSSKLPSPD
+52 AQNDS
-63 DARFQPVNLPHDW
+63 RFCPVNLPHDW
-76 LISNSSDHYENSESW
+76 LIANSADHYENSEGW
-91 YQKTLSSDVLDFD
+91 YQKTISSDILPFD
-104 TSSNEDN
+104 ASSDD
-111 NDWLLY
+111 DWLLY

-150 FLKAGDNTILVHV
+150 FLKTGENTILVHV
-163 RYQSPN
+163 RYHSPN

-181 VWLKKVPAIHIASDG
+181 VWLKKVPAVHIASDG
-196 INAETHRTADGKWTL
+196 IAAETHLIENGKWSL
-211 CMHTTLEKDGMQQ
+211 CMHTTLEKEGVQL
-224 SASDFLAS
+224 SANDFFAS
-232 ASLSLSFCVQTI
+232 ENDNKSTSLSLSFCVQTL
-244 DGTIIHSGICE
+244 DGTVILSEIQE
-255 NTPVT
+255 DTPVT
-260 LTDIKPWDVS
+260 LTNIKPWDINK
-270 DPNLY
+270 PNLY
-275 QIVCTLSENG
+275 KIVCTLSENG

-294 TGFRTTRFDPNEGFF
+294 TGFRTTRFDTNEGFF
-309 LNDVHMKLKG
+309 LNDVHIKLKG
-319 VCQHHDLGALGAAV
+319 VCQHHDLGALGSAV
-333 NRSAIKRQLL
+333 NRSAIKRQLT

-368 DKMGILIV
+368 DEMGILIV

-385 SKTPYDYGRFFK
+385 SKTTYDYARFFK

-415 SVILWSIGNEIYDT
+415 CVILWSIGNEIYDT

-603 WTDVNTNPMIHILPY
+603 WTDAKTNPMIHILPY

-638 ALYLNDTLIGE
+638 ALFFNDTLIGE
-649 KELAHTE
+649 KKLAHTQ
-656 EDNMMADWS
+656 EDNIIADWS
-665 LPYEKGVLTAI
+665 LPYKKGVLTAI

-691 SFGDAA
+691 SFGDAS
-697 SLRLRADRVT
+697 SLRLSADRLE
-707 VPADGAEL
+707 VPANGEEL
-715 IFVTIDALDADGYVV
+715 IFVTIDALDADGYPVD
-730 ANANNRVHVTVEGE
+730 NATNRVHVTVEGE
-744 GLLSGLDNG
+744 GLLAGLDNG

-774 AIIAPTLTAGA
+774 AIIAPTLNAGTITVTAS
-785 ITIKAA
+785 
-791 SDGLAPATLTL
+791 SDGLKDAVLTL
-802 NTVAY
+802 NTVAC
-807 DSEMTQTD
+807 Q
-815 FAHSNPNGKA
+815 N
-825 NTNIPSSKDRCAN
+825 RCSD

-843 TITRDPLADAVSQA
+843 TITRDPLADAVSHA

-866 LSCEDSSILTADKPC
+866 LSCEDSCIFTASKPS

-893 TAQPLEWKLTNAEGV
+893 TAQPLDWKVTNAEGV
-908 VVPYAVLEPIDDSHM
+908 VVPYATLEQIDDTHI
-923 RIRAFA
+923 RILAFA

-950 TLEFKAEQ
+950 MLEFKAEQ

-967 TFTVGSLY
+967 SFTVGSLY
-975 ASAEGEVANGNAHG
+975 TYAEGEVANGNAHG

-1008 TFGADTVTIPIF
+1008 TFGTDTVTIPIF
-1020 ETESRP
+1020 ETESQP
-1026 IDLIFVAGKT
+1026 VDLTFIEGKT
-1036 DTQPGTVLCAGRYD
+1036 KSKPGTILCTGRYD
-1050 KQMIWDQY
+1050 KKMIWDQY
-1058 QEETFTLQKRLTG
+1058 QEETFKLPKRLKG

-1085 IGGLTFKRLEKAWT
+1085 IGGLTFHKLEKAWT
-1099 RLAASDIDRIYGDA
+1099 TLAASDIDRIYGDA

-1140 TSVVIEI
+1140 TSAVIEI

-1161 TSNGAE
+1161 TSNGTE

-1177 SEDYTTKRFPVTVL
+1177 SEDYTTKCFPVNVL
-1191 SGSQTVTLLFLP
+1191 SDSQTVTLLFLP

-1211 IHFVKKDK
+1211 IRFIKKNN

>member
-1 MPADIPAGHR
+1 MV
-11 KAWFFM
+11 FM

-29 FKQPLSDTNAPTE
+29 FKQPLSDTTTT
-42 LSSELSSELP
+42 LP
-52 SGRSSKLPSPD
+52 AQNDS
-63 DARFQPVNLPHDW
+63 RFYPVNLPHDW
-76 LISNSSDHYENSESW
+76 LIANSADHYENSEGW
-91 YQKTLSSDVLDFD
+91 YQKTISSDILPFD
-104 TSSNEDN
+104 ASSDD
-111 NDWLLY
+111 DWLLY

-150 FLKAGDNTILVHV
+150 FLKTGENTILVHV

-181 VWLKKVPAIHIASDG
+181 VWLKKVPAVHIASDG
-196 INAETHRTADGKWTL
+196 IAAETHLIENGKWSL
-211 CMHTTLEKDGMQQ
+211 CMHTTLEKEGMQL
-224 SASDFLAS
+224 SANDFFAS
-232 ASLSLSFCVQTI
+232 ENDNPNTSLSLSFCVQTL
-244 DGTIIHSGICE
+244 DGTVILSEIPE
-255 NTPVT
+255 DTPVT
-260 LTDIKPWDVS
+260 LTNIKPWDINK
-270 DPNLY
+270 PNLY
-275 QIVCTLSENG
+275 KIVCTLSENG

-294 TGFRTTRFDPNEGFF
+294 TGFRTTRFDTNEGFF
-309 LNDVHMKLKG
+309 LNDVHIKLKG
-319 VCQHHDLGALGAAV
+319 VCQHHDLGALGSAV
-333 NRSAIKRQLL
+333 NRSAIKRQLT

-368 DKMGILIV
+368 DEMGILIV

-385 SKTPYDYGRFFK
+385 SKTTYDYARFFK

-415 SVILWSIGNEIYDT
+415 CVILWSIGNEIYDT

-506 STVQSRGIYHFP
+506 STVQGRGIYHFP

-603 WTDVNTNPMIHILPY
+603 WTDAKTNPMIHILPY

-623 GQMIDV
+623 DQMIDV
-629 RVYTNAPKA
+629 RVYTNAPKV
-638 ALYLNDTLIGE
+638 ALFLNGTLIGE
-649 KELAHTE
+649 KTLAHTE
-656 EDNMMADWS
+656 EDNMIADWQ
-665 LPYEKGVLTAI
+665 LPFEAGTLKAI
-676 AYDEAGNEIARDTKH
+676 AYDENGVEIARDEAS

-697 SLRLRADRVT
+697 SLHLTANRSQVT
-707 VPADGAEL
+707 ADGSEL
-715 IFVTIDALDADGYVV
+715 IFVTIDALDTDGHAV
-730 ANANNRVHVTVEGE
+730 ANANNRVHVTVTGE
-744 GLLSGLDNG
+744 GMLAGLDNG
-753 DSTDYEPYKGDCRRL
+753 DSTDCEPYKGDCRRL

-774 AIIAPTLTAGA
+774 AIIAPSLTAGT
-785 ITIKAA
+785 ITITAS
-791 SDGLAPATLTL
+791 SDGLTSASLTV
-802 NTVAY
+802 NTTSY
-807 DSEMTQTD
+807 SE
-815 FAHSNPNGKA
+815 
-825 NTNIPSSKDRCAN
+825 SSDEKDPCAE
-838 DLHIM
+838 DLHLM
-843 TITRDPLADAVSQA
+843 TITRDPLADSISSQS
-857 TDIPVRSIT
+857 DIPVRKIT
-866 LSCEDSSILTADKPC
+866 LSCETFTHLTADAPS
-881 AVISAVTHPANA
+881 AVIYASVSPANA
-893 TAQPLEWKLTNAEGV
+893 TTQTLDWKVTNAEGV
-908 VVPYAVLEPIDDSHM
+908 TVPYAILEPIDNTHV
-923 RIRAFA
+923 RIHALS

-943 GCTALYS
+943 GHTTLYS
-950 TLEFKAEQ
+950 TLAFTATE
-958 IGTMNLDPY
+958 IGTMNLNPY

-975 ASAEGEVANGNAHG
+975 SDSEGEIANGNAHG

-1008 TFGADTVTIPIF
+1008 TFGSDTVTIPIF

-1026 IDLIFVAGKT
+1026 VDLTFIEGKT
-1036 DTQPGTVLCAGRYD
+1036 KTQSGTVLCRGHYD
-1050 KQMIWDQY
+1050 KKMIWDTY
-1058 QEETFTLQKRLTG
+1058 QEETFKLPKRLTG
-1071 VTTFTIQVTDRKLH
+1071 VTTFTIQVTNRKLH
-1085 IGGLTFKRLEKAWT
+1085 IGGLSFKKLEKAWSPLSVT
-1099 RLAASDIDRIYGDA
+1099 DIDRIYGDA
-1113 FCRTDD
+1113 FCKTDD

-1126 NVTIEYTDMDFGDE
+1126 NVTIEYTDMDFGE
-1140 TSVVIEI
+1140 RTCVVIEI
-1147 TGRSPIAKNTIHVR
+1147 TGRSPIEKNTIHVR
-1161 TSNGAE
+1161 TSNGTNE
-1167 EALNIAEFTY
+1167 TLNIAEFPY
-1177 SEDYTTKRFPVTVL
+1177 SDDYVTKRFPVNVL

-1203 GSNFDLKS
+1203 GSNFDLKG
-1211 IHFVKKDK
+1211 IRFVR

>member
-1 MPADIPAGHR
+1 
-11 KAWFFM
+11 M

-29 FKQPLSDTNAPTE
+29 FKQPLSDTTTT
-42 LSSELSSELP
+42 LP
-52 SGRSSKLPSPD
+52 AQNDS
-63 DARFQPVNLPHDW
+63 RFYPVNLPHDW
-76 LISNSSDHYENSESW
+76 LIANSADHYENSEGW
-91 YQKTLSSDVLDFD
+91 YQKTISSDILPFD
-104 TSSNEDN
+104 ASSDD
-111 NDWLLY
+111 DWLLY

-150 FLKAGDNTILVHV
+150 FLKTGENTILVHV

-181 VWLKKVPAIHIASDG
+181 VWLKKVPAVHIASDG
-196 INAETHRTADGKWTL
+196 IAAETHRLENGKWSL
-211 CMHTTLEKDGMQQ
+211 CMHTTLEKDGVQQ
-224 SASDFLAS
+224 SAKDFFAS
-232 ASLSLSFCVQTI
+232 ENDNKSTYLSLSFCVQTL
-244 DGTIIHSGICE
+244 DGTVILSEIPKD
-255 NTPVT
+255 TPVT
-260 LTDIKPWDVS
+260 LTNIKPWDIGE
-270 DPNLY
+270 PNLY
-275 QIVCTLSENG
+275 KIVCTLSENG

-294 TGFRTTRFDPNEGFF
+294 TGFRTTRFDTNEGFF
-309 LNDVHMKLKG
+309 LNDVHIKLKG
-319 VCQHHDLGALGAAV
+319 VCQHHDLGALGSAV
-333 NRSAIKRQLL
+333 NRSAIKRQLT

-368 DKMGILIV
+368 DEMGILIV

-385 SKTPYDYGRFFK
+385 SKTTYDYARFFK
-397 EWSARDVKSWIC
+397 EWSARDVKSWIR

-415 SVILWSIGNEIYDT
+415 CVILWSIGNEIYDT

-603 WTDVNTNPMIHILPY
+603 WTDAKTNPMIHILPY

-638 ALYLNDTLIGE
+638 ALFFNDTLIGE
-649 KELAHTE
+649 KQLAHTQ
-656 EDNMMADWS
+656 EDNIIADWS
-665 LPYEKGVLTAI
+665 LPYKKGVLTAI

-691 SFGDAA
+691 SFGDAS
-697 SLRLRADRVT
+697 SLRLSADRLE
-707 VPADGAEL
+707 VPANGEEL
-715 IFVTIDALDADGYVV
+715 IFVTIDALDADGYPVD
-730 ANANNRVHVTVEGE
+730 NATNRVHVTVEGE
-744 GLLSGLDNG
+744 GLLAGLDNG

-774 AIIAPTLTAGA
+774 AIIAPTLNAGTITVTAS
-785 ITIKAA
+785 
-791 SDGLAPATLTL
+791 SDGLKDAVLTL
-802 NTVAY
+802 NTVAC
-807 DSEMTQTD
+807 Q
-815 FAHSNPNGKA
+815 N
-825 NTNIPSSKDRCAN
+825 RCSD

-843 TITRDPLADAVSQA
+843 TITRDPLADAVSHA

-866 LSCEDSSILTADKPC
+866 LSCEDSCILTASKPS

-893 TAQPLEWKLTNAEGV
+893 TAQPLDWKVTNAEGV
-908 VVPYAVLEPIDDSHM
+908 VVPYAALEQIDDTHI
-923 RIRAFA
+923 RILAFA

-950 TLEFKAEQ
+950 MLEFKAEQ

-967 TFTVGSLY
+967 SFTVGSLY
-975 ASAEGEVANGNAHG
+975 TYAEGEVANGNAHG

-1008 TFGADTVTIPIF
+1008 TFGTDTVTIPIF
-1020 ETESRP
+1020 ETESQP
-1026 IDLIFVAGKT
+1026 VDLTFIEGKT
-1036 DTQPGTVLCAGRYD
+1036 KSKPGTILCTGRYD
-1050 KQMIWDQY
+1050 KKMIWDQY
-1058 QEETFTLQKRLTG
+1058 QEETFTLSKRLKG

-1085 IGGLTFKRLEKAWT
+1085 IGGLTFHKLEKAWT
-1099 RLAASDIDRIYGDA
+1099 TLAASDIDRIYGDA
-1113 FCRTDD
+1113 FCRTDN

-1140 TSVVIEI
+1140 TSAVIEI

-1161 TSNGAE
+1161 TSNDKE
-1167 EALNIAEFTY
+1167 ESLNIAEFTY
-1177 SEDYTTKRFPVTVL
+1177 SEYYTTKCFPVNVL

-1211 IHFVKKDK
+1211 IRFVKKDN

>member
-1 MPADIPAGHR
+1 MPAEIPTGHR

-29 FKQPLSDTNAPTE
+29 FKQPLSDTTTT
-42 LSSELSSELP
+42 LP
-52 SGRSSKLPSPD
+52 AQNDS
-63 DARFQPVNLPHDW
+63 RFCPVNLPHDW
-76 LISNSSDHYENSESW
+76 LIANSADHYENSEGW
-91 YQKTLSSDVLDFD
+91 YQKTISSDILPFD
-104 TSSNEDN
+104 ASSDD
-111 NDWLLY
+111 DWLLY

-150 FLKAGDNTILVHV
+150 FLKTGENTILVHV

-181 VWLKKVPAIHIASDG
+181 VWLKKVPAVHIASDG
-196 INAETHRTADGKWTL
+196 IAAETHRLENGKWSL
-211 CMHTTLEKDGMQQ
+211 CMHTTLEKDGVQQ
-224 SASDFLAS
+224 SAKNFFAS
-232 ASLSLSFCVQTI
+232 ENDNKSTSLSLSFCVQTLDSTVI
-244 DGTIIHSGICE
+244 LSEIPED
-255 NTPVT
+255 TPVT
-260 LTDIKPWDVS
+260 LTNIKPWDIS
-270 DPNLY
+270 EPNLY
-275 QIVCTLSENG
+275 KIVCTLSENG

-294 TGFRTTRFDPNEGFF
+294 TGFRTTRFDTNEGFF
-309 LNDVHMKLKG
+309 LNDVHIKLKG
-319 VCQHHDLGALGAAV
+319 VCQHHDLGALGSAV
-333 NRSAIKRQLL
+333 NRSAIKRQLM

-368 DKMGILIV
+368 DEMGILIV

-385 SKTPYDYGRFFK
+385 SKTTYDYARFFK
-397 EWSARDVKSWIC
+397 EWSSRDVKSWIC

-415 SVILWSIGNEIYDT
+415 CVILWSIGNEIYDT

-603 WTDVNTNPMIHILPY
+603 WTDAKTNPMIHILPY

-629 RVYTNAPKA
+629 RVYTNAPKV
-638 ALYLNDTLIGE
+638 ALFLNGTLIGE
-649 KELAHTE
+649 KTLAHTE
-656 EDNMMADWS
+656 EDNMIADWQ
-665 LPYEKGVLTAI
+665 LPFEAGTLKAI
-676 AYDEAGNEIARDTKH
+676 AYDENGVEIARDEAS

-697 SLRLRADRVT
+697 SLHLTANRSQVT
-707 VPADGAEL
+707 ADGSEL
-715 IFVTIDALDADGYVV
+715 IFVTIDALDTDGHAV
-730 ANANNRVHVTVEGE
+730 ANANNRVHVTVTGE
-744 GLLSGLDNG
+744 GMLAGLDNG
-753 DSTDYEPYKGDCRRL
+753 DSTDCEPYKGDCRRL

-774 AIIAPTLTAGA
+774 AIIAPSLTAGT
-785 ITIKAA
+785 ITITAS
-791 SDGLAPATLTL
+791 SDGLTSASLTV
-802 NTVAY
+802 NTTSY
-807 DSEMTQTD
+807 SE
-815 FAHSNPNGKA
+815 
-825 NTNIPSSKDRCAN
+825 SSDEKDPCAE
-838 DLHIM
+838 DLHLM
-843 TITRDPLADAVSQA
+843 TITRDPLADSISSQS
-857 TDIPVRSIT
+857 DIPVRKIT
-866 LSCEDSSILTADKPC
+866 LSCETFTHLTADAPS
-881 AVISAVTHPANA
+881 AVIYASVSPANA
-893 TAQPLEWKLTNAEGV
+893 TTQTLDWKVTNAEGV
-908 VVPYAVLEPIDDSHM
+908 TVPYAILEPIDNTHV
-923 RIRAFA
+923 RIHALS

-943 GCTALYS
+943 GHTTLYS
-950 TLEFKAEQ
+950 TLAFTATE
-958 IGTMNLDPY
+958 IGTMNLNPY

-975 ASAEGEVANGNAHG
+975 SDSEGEIANGNAHG

-1008 TFGADTVTIPIF
+1008 TFGSDTVTIPIF

-1026 IDLIFVAGKT
+1026 VDLTFIEGKT
-1036 DTQPGTVLCAGRYD
+1036 KTQSGTVLCRGHYD
-1050 KQMIWDQY
+1050 KKMIWDTY
-1058 QEETFTLQKRLTG
+1058 QEETFKLPKRLTG
-1071 VTTFTIQVTDRKLH
+1071 VTTFTIQVTNRKLH
-1085 IGGLTFKRLEKAWT
+1085 IGGLSFKKLEKAWSPLSVT
-1099 RLAASDIDRIYGDA
+1099 DIDRIYGDA
-1113 FCRTDD
+1113 FCKTDD

-1126 NVTIEYTDMDFGDE
+1126 NVTIEYTDMDFGE
-1140 TSVVIEI
+1140 RTCVVIEI
-1147 TGRSPIAKNTIHVR
+1147 TGRSPIEKNTIHVR
-1161 TSNGAE
+1161 TSNGTNE
-1167 EALNIAEFTY
+1167 TLNIAEFPY
-1177 SEDYTTKRFPVTVL
+1177 SDDYVTKRFPVNVL

-1203 GSNFDLKS
+1203 GSNFDLKG
-1211 IHFVKKDK
+1211 IRFVR